1 MAKDVKFNIKLQV
14 DGKDVVVQAS
24 TNVKQLAND
33 LGLVHDRV
41 TAADKAFMKWTQS
54 VVAIGAVTNSIQQI
68 SDVLN
73 TLTED
78 SRTFGAAMKA
88 ANTMA
93 GKDAEG
99 FEQLKDQVAELSK
112 TIPMTRDAL
121 ANGLYQV
128 ISNGV
133 PEDNWISYLEASSRA
148 AVGGIADVGEVV
160 KVTSTVIKNYGLEW
174 SAAKDIQDKI
184 QLTAKNG
191 VTSFDQLAAALPSVT
206 GQAAQLGVSFTEM
219 LAVMSTL
226 TGVTGNTSEVATQLA
241 SVLTALT
248 KESSNSQKMAEEMGI
263 SFNAASIKAAG
274 GLRNYL
280 QELDRTVTAY
290 AQKSGQLKE
299 SIYSNLFGRA
309 EALRLVNGLTGEM
322 AAKFDENIAALDNSA
337 GTIDKAFE
345 TMSSTGSATT
355 QMLKNQFAAFT
366 DLIAGIVGGIQ
377 PYLNFT
383 SQMGMTILSVTSLT
397 KAIKGLNIAH
407 TLMIA
412 RTKAGGVAML
422 AFGLRANRAAAFS
435 RVFSAAL
442 KGAAFQATAAK
453 IAIRGLMIATGVT
466 LALVA
471 LTEALSLFNSEA
483 DKTDAVTEAMTEAED
498 AYKSKMAETQMAV
511 DDDIKKLQELIN
523 AKKDTTD
530 EVRNLNT
537 KYGELLGTY
546 QSGAEWLTTL
556 KNKSDDYC
564 QQLAIEAKT
573 DTIRR
578 KIFEKN
584 ADLMVIAEKKRRL
597 EDAGNAKRQ
606 MTVSNNGAE
615 SAEITVMTP
624 EYRGVVDEERKLTGE
639 LEKLQGQ
646 FDLASAAAEKH
657 RQQMQHT
664 KIETQE
670 TAKEVSYLAM
680 SYSELETAIEKQK
693 KKIGKYAGASDKAK
707 ADGID
712 VAAESR
718 KLQQMEARYKQLGKK
733 YHLGS
738 QSDSRKRQIVADPKT
753 LEQLRTNIELSKKKL
768 TGQDTDEQR
777 QLQQQIALW
786 QKKAD
791 AIDLAQKK
799 AALPAS
805 IESQD
810 DAQKTLDYL
819 NTARRLATTK
829 EQIADIDRQIAAV
842 ELKQAEMKRPADSE
856 RIATLQDIDKEL
868 NYQRALRK
876 TAAAENIAQI
886 DATINRLETLKSY
899 TEHAD
904 VISMDNKALQTYDQL
919 SIKLSYY
926 RDQLKTATEEERAQ
940 IQTQIIELEKLRNK
954 WDATLEAMKKPGPIG
969 TLKTIEDLD
978 NAISY
983 YGQLQKHQSA
993 DEIAATQQ
1001 VIQALETKKK
1011 AMQRPIELAGMQ
1023 KEIDEINALS
1033 GREFKV
1039 KIKGIGF
1046 DALTDKIRELKK
1058 ALNDI
1063 DNPPTENQRKQI
1075 EGMIA
1080 VYESWRKKSIS
1091 SFDTARNGW
1100 DGIKGIGNS
1109 IQSITDALEGNG
1121 NAWQKTVALIDA
1133 FIGLYDGIQAVIGI
1147 INLLSAASSAH
1158 AVTKGVEAGAETTE
1172 ATTREAATA
1181 ANIIAS
1187 TAQIAA
1193 NKLETASWAE
1203 LAAAITFAAHAYI
1216 PFAGTAIASGMI
1228 AAQQAA
1234 IIAAGIPKYEKG
1246 ALAFGPTLGIFGEYA
1261 GASHNPEVVAPLDKL
1276 RSMIEPSSGFSGEV
1290 EFVIKGRR
1298 LVGVLNKEDKINKR
1312 S

>member
-112 TIPMTRDAL
+112 SIPLARDEL

-133 PEDNWISYLEASSRA
+133 PEDNWIDYLRASSRA

-174 SAAKDIQDKI
+174 SAAQDIQDKI

-191 VTSFDQLAAALPSVT
+191 VTSFEQLAAALPSVT

-248 KESSNSQKMAEEMGI
+248 KESSKSQKMAEEMGI
-263 SFNAASIKAAG
+263 SFNAASIQAAG

-290 AQKSGQLKE
+290 AEKSGQLKE
-299 SIYSNLFGRA
+299 SIYSKLFGRA

-345 TMSSTGSATT
+345 TMSSTGAATT
-355 QMLKNQFAAFT
+355 QMLKNQFAAVT
-366 DLIAGIVGGIQ
+366 DLIAGILGGVQ
-377 PYLNFT
+377 PILNFT
-383 SQMGMTILSVTSLT
+383 AQMGMTLLSVTSLT

-407 TLMIA
+407 ALMIA

-422 AFGLRANRAAAFS
+422 AFGLRASRAAAFS

-442 KGAAFQATAAK
+442 KGVAYQATAAK
-453 IAIRGLMIATGVT
+453 IAIRGLMMATGVGALIAGVT
-466 LALVA
+466 FAVEKLTNAFEDASDAAGDTAEKIDRVADTAQQAQDAFANKQSEVYSSLMTKYTQLQTAWKALSTAHAKAQWIKDNKKAFEELGLNIHSAKDAEDTFVGNTDVVVESFKARAKAAARLAQ
-471 LTEALSLFNSEA
+471 LTEEYRIQMDLADEIARGDEQYRQENTVQAGEKVRREGEFYPAGHSSEKGMEYVNSGGHWVYTDKGAAQHNANIGQNPNMQSSRDALAASQERSQKIEGDIAAEARAATKGDPNKDKIIEGAKSYADLTHNIGVYKKQLEAADPANKQLIESLRQQIA
-483 DKTDAVTEAMTEAED
+483 EAEKAAQAAKDVANGWDLQNPDTLEEIDEAISRQQALRKKATAENLGNID
-498 AYKSKMAETQMAV
+498 AEIKRLQGLKAQM
-511 DDDIKKLQELIN
+511 ERN
-523 AKKDTTD
+523 AKVPTPIDQIQTYEQLD
-530 EVRNLNT
+530 EA
-537 KYGELLGTY
+537 LGIY
-546 QSGAEWLTTL
+546 NDRL
-556 KNKSDDYC
+556 KV
-564 QQLAIEAKT
+564 AT
-573 DTIRR
+573 
-578 KIFEKN
+578 
-584 ADLMVIAEKKRRL
+584 
-597 EDAGNAKRQ
+597 
-606 MTVSNNGAE
+606 
-615 SAEITVMTP
+615 
-624 EYRGVVDEERKLTGE
+624 DEER
-639 LEKLQGQ
+639 
-646 FDLASAAAEKH
+646 
-657 RQQMQHT
+657 
-664 KIETQE
+664 
-670 TAKEVSYLAM
+670 
-680 SYSELETAIEKQK
+680 
-693 KKIGKYAGASDKAK
+693 
-707 ADGID
+707 
-712 VAAESR
+712 
-718 KLQQMEARYKQLGKK
+718 
-733 YHLGS
+733 
-738 QSDSRKRQIVADPKT
+738 RQI
-753 LEQLRTNIELSKKKL
+753 
-768 TGQDTDEQR
+768 
-777 QLQQQIALW
+777 QLQ
-786 QKKAD
+786 
-791 AIDLAQKK
+791 
-799 AALPAS
+799 
-805 IESQD
+805 
-810 DAQKTLDYL
+810 
-819 NTARRLATTK
+819 
-829 EQIADIDRQIAAV
+829 
-842 ELKQAEMKRPADSE
+842 
-856 RIATLQDIDKEL
+856 
-868 NYQRALRK
+868 
-876 TAAAENIAQI
+876 
-886 DATINRLETLKSY
+886 IN
-899 TEHAD
+899 
-904 VISMDNKALQTYDQL
+904 
-919 SIKLSYY
+919 
-926 RDQLKTATEEERAQ
+926 
-940 IQTQIIELEKLRNK
+940 ELEKLRKK
-954 WDATLEAMKKPGPIG
+954 WDDTLADLKKPGPIG
-969 TLKTIEDLD
+969 TLNTIQELD
-978 NAISY
+978 DAISY
-983 YGQLQKHQSA
+983 YGNLQKRQSA
-993 DEIAATQQ
+993 DEIAATQR
-1001 VIQALETKKK
+1001 VIAALEKKR
-1011 AMQRPIELAGMQ
+1011 AALQRPIELQSMQ
-1023 KEIDEINALS
+1023 KEIDEVNALS

-1039 KIKGIGF
+1039 KIKGMGF
-1046 DALTDKIRELKK
+1046 DALTDKIRELQK

-1063 DNPPTENQRKQI
+1063 DNPPTESQRKQI

-1080 VYESWRKKSIS
+1080 VYEDWRRKSIS
-1091 SFDTARNGW
+1091 AFDTAKNGW

-1133 FIGLYDGIQAVIGI
+1133 FIGLYEGIQAVIGI

-1172 ATTREAATA
+1172 AATREASTA
-1181 ANIIAS
+1181 ANVAAS
-1187 TAQIAA
+1187 AAQIVA

-1203 LAAAITFAAHAYI
+1203 LAAAMTFAAHAYI
-1216 PFAGTAIASGMI
+1216 PFAGTAIAAGMI

-1246 ALAFGPTLGIFGEYA
+1246 ALAYGPTLGIFGEYA

-1298 LVGVLNKEDKINKR
+1298 LVGVLNKENKINKR

>member
-68 SDVLN
+68 SGVLN

-99 FEQLKDQVAELSK
+99 FAQLKDQVAELSK
-112 TIPMTRDAL
+112 SIPMARDEL

-133 PEDNWISYLEASSRA
+133 PEDNWIDYLRVSSRA

-174 SAAKDIQDKI
+174 SAAQDIQDKI

-191 VTSFDQLAAALPSVT
+191 VTSFEQLAAALPSVT

-248 KESSNSQKMAEEMGI
+248 KESSKSQKMAEEMGI
-263 SFNAASIKAAG
+263 SFNAASIQAAG

-299 SIYSNLFGRA
+299 SIYSKLFGRA

-345 TMSSTGSATT
+345 TMSSTGAATT
-355 QMLKNQFAAFT
+355 QMLKNQFAAVT

-383 SQMGMTILSVTSLT
+383 AQLGMTILSVTSLT

-407 TLMIA
+407 ALMIA

-422 AFGLRANRAAAFS
+422 AFGLRASRAAAFA

-442 KGAAFQATAAK
+442 KGVAYQATATK
-453 IAIRGLMIATGVT
+453 IAIRGLMMATGVG
-466 LALVA
+466 ALIAGVTFAVEKLTGAFEDASDAAEDTAEKIDRVA
-471 LTEALSLFNSEA
+471 DTAQQAQDAFANKQSEVYSSLMTKYAQLQTAWKALSTAHAKAQWIKDNKKAFEELGLKITNAKEA
-483 DKTDAVTEAMTEAED
+483 EDTFVGNTDAVVESFKARAKAAARLAQLTEEYRIQMDLADEIARGDEQYRQENTVQAGEPVRKEGEFYPAGHSAEKGMEYVNSGGHWVYTDKGAAQHNANIGKNPNLQSSRD
-498 AYKSKMAETQMAV
+498 ALAASQERSKKIEG
-511 DDDIKKLQELIN
+511 DIAADVKAATTKKN
-523 AKKDTTD
+523 PTTT
-530 EVRNLNT
+530 NTTNT
-537 KYGELLGTY
+537 KGDPNKDKIIE
-546 QSGAEWLTTL
+546 GA
-556 KNKSDDYC
+556 KSY
-564 QQLAIEAKT
+564 
-573 DTIRR
+573 
-578 KIFEKN
+578 
-584 ADLMVIAEKKRRL
+584 ADLTHNI
-597 EDAGNAKRQ
+597 
-606 MTVSNNGAE
+606 
-615 SAEITVMTP
+615 
-624 EYRGVVDEERKLTGE
+624 GVYK
-639 LEKLQGQ
+639 
-646 FDLASAAAEKH
+646 
-657 RQQMQHT
+657 
-664 KIETQE
+664 
-670 TAKEVSYLAM
+670 
-680 SYSELETAIEKQK
+680 
-693 KKIGKYAGASDKAK
+693 
-707 ADGID
+707 
-712 VAAESR
+712 
-718 KLQQMEARYKQLGKK
+718 KQLEA
-733 YHLGS
+733 
-738 QSDSRKRQIVADPKT
+738 ADPANK
-753 LEQLRTNIELSKKKL
+753 QLITSLR
-768 TGQDTDEQR
+768 
-777 QLQQQIALW
+777 QQIAEAEEAA
-786 QKKAD
+786 QAAK
-791 AIDLAQKK
+791 DLANGWDLQN
-799 AALPAS
+799 P
-805 IESQD
+805 D
-810 DAQKTLDYL
+810 TL
-819 NTARRLATTK
+819 
-829 EQIADIDRQIAAV
+829 EEIDEAISRQ
-842 ELKQAEMKRPADSE
+842 Q
-856 RIATLQDIDKEL
+856 
-868 NYQRALRK
+868 ALRK
-876 TAAAENIAQI
+876 KANAENLQGI
-886 DATINRLETLKSY
+886 DAEIKRLQGLKAQMERNAKVPTPIEQIHTY
-899 TEHAD
+899 EQLD
-904 VISMDNKALQTYDQL
+904 EALAIYND
-919 SIKLSYY
+919 
-926 RDQLKTATEEERAQ
+926 RLKVATEEERAQ
-940 IQTQIIELEKLRNK
+940 IQTQIIELERLRKK

-1001 VIQALETKKK
+1001 VIQALEAKKK

-1039 KIKGIGF
+1039 KIKGMGF

-1080 VYESWRKKSIS
+1080 TYEEWRRKSIS
-1091 SFDTARNGW
+1091 AFDTARNGW

-1121 NAWQKTVALIDA
+1121 NAWQKTVALVDA
-1133 FIGLYDGIQAVIGI
+1133 FIGLYEGIQAVIGI

-1172 ATTREAATA
+1172 AATREAATA
-1181 ANIIAS
+1181 ANVAAS
-1187 TAQIAA
+1187 VAQIAA

-1203 LAAAITFAAHAYI
+1203 LAAAMTFAAHAYI

-1228 AAQQAA
+1228 AAQQAM

-1298 LVGVLNKEDKINKR
+1298 LVGVLNKENKINKR
-1312 S
+1312 T

>member
-68 SDVLN
+68 SGVLN

-99 FEQLKDQVAELSK
+99 FAQLKDQVAELSK
-112 TIPMTRDAL
+112 SIPMARDEL

-133 PEDNWISYLEASSRA
+133 PEDNWIDYLRASSRA

-174 SAAKDIQDKI
+174 SAAQDIQDKI

-191 VTSFDQLAAALPSVT
+191 VTSFEQLAAALPSVT

-248 KESSNSQKMAEEMGI
+248 KESSKSQKMAEEMGI
-263 SFNAASIKAAG
+263 EFNAASIKAAG

-299 SIYSNLFGRA
+299 SIYSKLFGRA

-322 AAKFDENIAALDNSA
+322 AAKFDENITALDNSA

-345 TMSSTGSATT
+345 TMSSTGAATT
-355 QMLKNQFAAFT
+355 QMLKNQFAAVT

-383 SQMGMTILSVTSLT
+383 AQLGMTILSVTSLT

-407 TLMIA
+407 ALMIA

-422 AFGLRANRAAAFS
+422 AFGLRASRAAAFS

-442 KGAAFQATAAK
+442 KGVAFQATAAK
-453 IAIRGLMIATGVT
+453 IAIRGLMMATGVGVLIAGVT
-466 LALVA
+466 FAVEKLTGAFEDASDAAEDTTEKIDRVA
-471 LTEALSLFNSEA
+471 DTAQQAQDAFANKQSEVYSSLMTKYTQLQTAWKALSTAHAKAQWIKDNKKAFEELGLKITNAKDAEDTFVGN
-483 DKTDAVTEAMTEAED
+483 TDAVVESFKARAKAAARLAQLTEEYRIQMDLADEIARGDEQYRQENTVQAGEKVRREGEFYPAGHSAEKGMEYVNSGGHWVYTDKGAAQHNANIGKNPNMQSSRD
-498 AYKSKMAETQMAV
+498 ALAASQERSRKIES
-511 DDDIKKLQELIN
+511 DIAAD
-523 AKKDTTD
+523 AKAATAKVKPTPTRTT
-530 EVRNLNT
+530 NTTNT
-537 KYGELLGTY
+537 KGDPNNDKIIE
-546 QSGAEWLTTL
+546 GA
-556 KNKSDDYC
+556 KSY
-564 QQLAIEAKT
+564 
-573 DTIRR
+573 
-578 KIFEKN
+578 
-584 ADLMVIAEKKRRL
+584 ADLTHNI
-597 EDAGNAKRQ
+597 
-606 MTVSNNGAE
+606 
-615 SAEITVMTP
+615 
-624 EYRGVVDEERKLTGE
+624 GVYK
-639 LEKLQGQ
+639 
-646 FDLASAAAEKH
+646 
-657 RQQMQHT
+657 
-664 KIETQE
+664 
-670 TAKEVSYLAM
+670 
-680 SYSELETAIEKQK
+680 
-693 KKIGKYAGASDKAK
+693 
-707 ADGID
+707 
-712 VAAESR
+712 
-718 KLQQMEARYKQLGKK
+718 KQLEA
-733 YHLGS
+733 
-738 QSDSRKRQIVADPKT
+738 ADPANK
-753 LEQLRTNIELSKKKL
+753 QLITSLR
-768 TGQDTDEQR
+768 
-777 QLQQQIALW
+777 QQIAEAEEAA
-786 QKKAD
+786 QAAK
-791 AIDLAQKK
+791 DLANGWDLQN
-799 AALPAS
+799 P
-805 IESQD
+805 D
-810 DAQKTLDYL
+810 TL
-819 NTARRLATTK
+819 
-829 EQIADIDRQIAAV
+829 EEIDEAISRQ
-842 ELKQAEMKRPADSE
+842 Q
-856 RIATLQDIDKEL
+856 
-868 NYQRALRK
+868 ALRK
-876 TAAAENIAQI
+876 KASAENLQGI
-886 DATINRLETLKSY
+886 DAEIKRLQGLKAQMERNAKVPTPIEQIHTY
-899 TEHAD
+899 EQLD
-904 VISMDNKALQTYDQL
+904 EALAIYND
-919 SIKLSYY
+919 
-926 RDQLKTATEEERAQ
+926 RLKVATEEERAQ
-940 IQTQIIELEKLRNK
+940 IQTQIIELEKLRKK

-1001 VIQALETKKK
+1001 VIQALEAKKK

-1039 KIKGIGF
+1039 KIKGMGF
-1046 DALTDKIRELKK
+1046 DALTDKIRELQK

-1080 VYESWRKKSIS
+1080 TYEEWRRKSIS
-1091 SFDTARNGW
+1091 AFDTARNGW

-1121 NAWQKTVALIDA
+1121 NAWQKTVALVDA
-1133 FIGLYDGIQAVIGI
+1133 FIGLYEGIQAVIV
-1147 INLLSAASSAH
+1147 S
-1158 AVTKGVEAGAETTE
+1158 
-1172 ATTREAATA
+1172 
-1181 ANIIAS
+1181 
-1187 TAQIAA
+1187 
-1193 NKLETASWAE
+1193 
-1203 LAAAITFAAHAYI
+1203 
-1216 PFAGTAIASGMI
+1216 P
-1228 AAQQAA
+1228 
-1234 IIAAGIPKYEKG
+1234 
-1246 ALAFGPTLGIFGEYA
+1246 
-1261 GASHNPEVVAPLDKL
+1261 
-1276 RSMIEPSSGFSGEV
+1276 
-1290 EFVIKGRR
+1290 RR
-1298 LVGVLNKEDKINKR
+1298 DQR
-1312 S
+1312 C

>member
-68 SDVLN
+68 SGVLN

-112 TIPMTRDAL
+112 SIPMARDKL

-133 PEDNWISYLEASSRA
+133 PEDNWIDYLRASSRA

-174 SAAKDIQDKI
+174 SAAQDIQDKI

-191 VTSFDQLAAALPSVT
+191 VTSFEQLAAALPSVT

-248 KESSNSQKMAEEMGI
+248 KESSKSQKMAEEMGI
-263 SFNAASIKAAG
+263 EFNAASIKAAG

-299 SIYSNLFGRA
+299 SIYSKLFGRA

-345 TMSSTGSATT
+345 TMSSTGAATT
-355 QMLKNQFAAFT
+355 QMLKNQFAAVT

-383 SQMGMTILSVTSLT
+383 AQLGMTILSVTSLT

-407 TLMIA
+407 ALMIA
-412 RTKAGGVAML
+412 CTKAGGVAML
-422 AFGLRANRAAAFS
+422 AFGLRASRAAAFS

-442 KGAAFQATAAK
+442 KGVAFQATATK
-453 IAIRGLMIATGVT
+453 IAIRGLMMATGVGVLIAGVT
-466 LALVA
+466 FAVEKLTGAFEDASDAAEDTTEKIDRVA
-471 LTEALSLFNSEA
+471 DTAQQAQDAFANKQSEVYSSLMTKYTQLQTAWKALSTAHAKAQWIKDNKKAFEELGLKITNAKDAEDTFVGN
-483 DKTDAVTEAMTEAED
+483 TDAVVESFKARAKAAARLAQLTEEYRIQMDLADEIARGDEQYRQENTVQAGEKVRREGEFYPAGHSAEKGMEYVNSGGHWVYTDKGAAQHNANIGKNPNMQSSRD
-498 AYKSKMAETQMAV
+498 ALAASQERSRKIES
-511 DDDIKKLQELIN
+511 DIAAD
-523 AKKDTTD
+523 AKAATAKVKPTPTRTT
-530 EVRNLNT
+530 NTTNT
-537 KYGELLGTY
+537 KGDPNNDKIIE
-546 QSGAEWLTTL
+546 GAKSYVDLTH
-556 KNKSDDYC
+556 N
-564 QQLAIEAKT
+564 I
-573 DTIRR
+573 
-578 KIFEKN
+578 
-584 ADLMVIAEKKRRL
+584 
-597 EDAGNAKRQ
+597 
-606 MTVSNNGAE
+606 
-615 SAEITVMTP
+615 
-624 EYRGVVDEERKLTGE
+624 GVYK
-639 LEKLQGQ
+639 
-646 FDLASAAAEKH
+646 
-657 RQQMQHT
+657 
-664 KIETQE
+664 
-670 TAKEVSYLAM
+670 
-680 SYSELETAIEKQK
+680 
-693 KKIGKYAGASDKAK
+693 
-707 ADGID
+707 
-712 VAAESR
+712 
-718 KLQQMEARYKQLGKK
+718 KQLEA
-733 YHLGS
+733 
-738 QSDSRKRQIVADPKT
+738 ADPANK
-753 LEQLRTNIELSKKKL
+753 QLITSLR
-768 TGQDTDEQR
+768 
-777 QLQQQIALW
+777 QQIAEAEEAA
-786 QKKAD
+786 QAAK
-791 AIDLAQKK
+791 DLANGWDLQN
-799 AALPAS
+799 P
-805 IESQD
+805 D
-810 DAQKTLDYL
+810 TL
-819 NTARRLATTK
+819 
-829 EQIADIDRQIAAV
+829 EEIDEAISRQ
-842 ELKQAEMKRPADSE
+842 Q
-856 RIATLQDIDKEL
+856 
-868 NYQRALRK
+868 ALRK
-876 TAAAENIAQI
+876 KASAENLQGI
-886 DATINRLETLKSY
+886 DAEIKRLQGLKAQMERNAKVPTPIEQIHTY
-899 TEHAD
+899 EQLD
-904 VISMDNKALQTYDQL
+904 EALAIYND
-919 SIKLSYY
+919 
-926 RDQLKTATEEERAQ
+926 RLKVATEEERAQ
-940 IQTQIIELEKLRNK
+940 IQTQIIELEKLRKK

-1001 VIQALETKKK
+1001 VIQALEAKKK

-1039 KIKGIGF
+1039 KIKGMGF

-1080 VYESWRKKSIS
+1080 TYEEWRRKSIS
-1091 SFDTARNGW
+1091 AFDTARNGW

-1121 NAWQKTVALIDA
+1121 NAWQKTVALVDA
-1133 FIGLYDGIQAVIGI
+1133 FIGLYEGIQAVIGI

-1172 ATTREAATA
+1172 AATREAATA
-1181 ANIIAS
+1181 ANVAAS
-1187 TAQIAA
+1187 VAQIAA

-1203 LAAAITFAAHAYI
+1203 LAAAMTFAAHAYI
-1216 PFAGTAIASGMI
+1216 PFAGTAIAAGMI
-1228 AAQQAA
+1228 ATQQAL
-1234 IIAAGIPKYEKG
+1234 ILAAGIPKYEKG

-1276 RSMIEPSSGFSGEV
+1276 RSMIEPSEGGISGDV
-1290 EFVIKGRR
+1290 RFVIDGDK
-1298 LVGVLNKEDKINKR
+1298 LVGILKRRNNQSKR

>member
-68 SDVLN
+68 SGVLN
-73 TLTED
+73 TVTED

-99 FEQLKDQVAELSK
+99 FAQLKDQVAELSK
-112 TIPMTRDAL
+112 SIPMARDEL

-133 PEDNWISYLEASSRA
+133 PEDNWIDYLRASSRA

-174 SAAKDIQDKI
+174 SAAQDIQDKI

-191 VTSFDQLAAALPSVT
+191 VTSFEQLAAALPSVT

-248 KESSNSQKMAEEMGI
+248 KESSKSQKMAEEMGI
-263 SFNAASIKAAG
+263 EFNAASIKAAG

-299 SIYSNLFGRA
+299 SIYSKLFGRA

-345 TMSSTGSATT
+345 TMSSTGAATT
-355 QMLKNQFAAFT
+355 QMLKNQFAAIT
-366 DLIAGIVGGIQ
+366 DVIAGFVGGVQ
-377 PYLNFT
+377 PILNFT
-383 SQMGMTILSVTSLT
+383 AQMGMTILSVTSLT
-397 KAIKGLNIAH
+397 KAFKGLNLQAVILA
-407 TLMIA
+407 I

-422 AFGLRANRAAAFS
+422 AFGLRASRAAAFS

-442 KGAAFQATAAK
+442 KGVAFQATATK
-453 IAIRGLMIATGVT
+453 IAIRGLMMATGVGVLIAGVT
-466 LALVA
+466 FAVEKLTGAFEDASDAAEDTTEKIDRVA
-471 LTEALSLFNSEA
+471 DTAQQAQDAFANKQSEVYSSLMTKYTQLQTAWKALSTAHAKAQWIKDNKKAFEELGLKITNAKDAEDTFVGN
-483 DKTDAVTEAMTEAED
+483 TDAVVESFKARAKAAARLAQLTEEYRIQMDLADEIARGDEQYRQENTVQAGEKVRREGEFYPAGHSAEKGMEYVNSGGHWVYTDKGAAQHNANIGKNPNMQSSRD
-498 AYKSKMAETQMAV
+498 ALAASQERSRKIES
-511 DDDIKKLQELIN
+511 DIAAD
-523 AKKDTTD
+523 AKAATAKVKPTPTRTT
-530 EVRNLNT
+530 NTTNT
-537 KYGELLGTY
+537 KGDPNNDKIIE
-546 QSGAEWLTTL
+546 GA
-556 KNKSDDYC
+556 KSY
-564 QQLAIEAKT
+564 
-573 DTIRR
+573 
-578 KIFEKN
+578 
-584 ADLMVIAEKKRRL
+584 ADLTHNI
-597 EDAGNAKRQ
+597 
-606 MTVSNNGAE
+606 
-615 SAEITVMTP
+615 
-624 EYRGVVDEERKLTGE
+624 GVYK
-639 LEKLQGQ
+639 
-646 FDLASAAAEKH
+646 
-657 RQQMQHT
+657 
-664 KIETQE
+664 
-670 TAKEVSYLAM
+670 
-680 SYSELETAIEKQK
+680 
-693 KKIGKYAGASDKAK
+693 
-707 ADGID
+707 
-712 VAAESR
+712 
-718 KLQQMEARYKQLGKK
+718 KQLEA
-733 YHLGS
+733 
-738 QSDSRKRQIVADPKT
+738 ADPANK
-753 LEQLRTNIELSKKKL
+753 QLITSLR
-768 TGQDTDEQR
+768 
-777 QLQQQIALW
+777 QQIAEAEEAA
-786 QKKAD
+786 QAAK
-791 AIDLAQKK
+791 DLANGWDLQN
-799 AALPAS
+799 P
-805 IESQD
+805 D
-810 DAQKTLDYL
+810 TL
-819 NTARRLATTK
+819 
-829 EQIADIDRQIAAV
+829 EEIDEAISRQ
-842 ELKQAEMKRPADSE
+842 Q
-856 RIATLQDIDKEL
+856 
-868 NYQRALRK
+868 ALRK
-876 TAAAENIAQI
+876 KASAENLQGI
-886 DATINRLETLKSY
+886 DAEIKRLQGLKAQMERNAKVPTPIEQIHTY
-899 TEHAD
+899 EQLD
-904 VISMDNKALQTYDQL
+904 EALAIYND
-919 SIKLSYY
+919 
-926 RDQLKTATEEERAQ
+926 RLKVATEEERDQ
-940 IQTQIIELEKLRNK
+940 IQTQIIELEKLRKK

-1001 VIQALETKKK
+1001 VIQALEAKKK

-1039 KIKGIGF
+1039 KIKGMGF
-1046 DALTDKIRELKK
+1046 DALTDKIRELQK

-1080 VYESWRKKSIS
+1080 TYEEWRRKSIS
-1091 SFDTARNGW
+1091 AFDTARNGW

-1121 NAWQKTVALIDA
+1121 NAWQKTVALVDA
-1133 FIGLYDGIQAVIGI
+1133 FIGLYEGIQAVIGI

-1172 ATTREAATA
+1172 AATREAATA
-1181 ANIIAS
+1181 ANVAAS
-1187 TAQIAA
+1187 VAQIAA

-1203 LAAAITFAAHAYI
+1203 LAASMTFAAHAYI
-1216 PFAGTAIASGMI
+1216 PFAGTAIAAGMI
-1228 AAQQAA
+1228 ATQQAL
-1234 IIAAGIPKYEKG
+1234 ILAAGIPKYEKG

-1276 RSMIEPSSGFSGEV
+1276 RSMIEPSEGGISGDV
-1290 EFVIKGRR
+1290 RFVIDGDK
-1298 LVGVLNKEDKINKR
+1298 LVGILKRRNNQSKR

>member
-68 SDVLN
+68 SGVLN

-99 FEQLKDQVAELSK
+99 FAQLKDQVAELSK
-112 TIPMTRDAL
+112 SIPMARDEL

-133 PEDNWISYLEASSRA
+133 PEDNWIDYLRASSRA

-174 SAAKDIQDKI
+174 SAAQDIQDKI

-191 VTSFDQLAAALPSVT
+191 VTSFEQLAAALPSVT

-248 KESSNSQKMAEEMGI
+248 KESSKSQKMAEEMGI
-263 SFNAASIKAAG
+263 SFNAASIQAAG

-299 SIYSNLFGRA
+299 SIYSKLFGRA

-345 TMSSTGSATT
+345 TMSSTGAATT
-355 QMLKNQFAAFT
+355 QMLKNQFAAVT

-383 SQMGMTILSVTSLT
+383 AQLGMTILSVTSLT

-407 TLMIA
+407 ALMIA

-422 AFGLRANRAAAFS
+422 AFGLRASRAAAFA

-442 KGAAFQATAAK
+442 KGVAYQATATK
-453 IAIRGLMIATGVT
+453 IAIRGLMMATGVG
-466 LALVA
+466 ALIAGVTFAVEKLTGAFEDASDAAEDTAEKIDRVA
-471 LTEALSLFNSEA
+471 DTAQQAQDAFANKQSEVYSSLMTKYTQLQTAWKALSTAHAKAQWIKDNKKAFEELGLKIHSAKDAEDTFVGN
-483 DKTDAVTEAMTEAED
+483 TDAVVESFKARAKAAARLAQLTEEYRIQMDLADEIARGDEQYRQENTVQAGEPVRKEGEFYPAGHSAEKGMEYVNSGGHWVYTDKGAAQHNANIGKNPNLQSSRDALAASQERSKKIEA
-498 AYKSKMAETQMAV
+498 
-511 DDDIKKLQELIN
+511 DIAADVK
-523 AKKDTTD
+523 AATTK
-530 EVRNLNT
+530 VKPTPTNTTNT
-537 KYGELLGTY
+537 KGDPNKDKIIE
-546 QSGAEWLTTL
+546 GA
-556 KNKSDDYC
+556 KSY
-564 QQLAIEAKT
+564 
-573 DTIRR
+573 
-578 KIFEKN
+578 
-584 ADLMVIAEKKRRL
+584 ADLTHNI
-597 EDAGNAKRQ
+597 
-606 MTVSNNGAE
+606 
-615 SAEITVMTP
+615 
-624 EYRGVVDEERKLTGE
+624 GVYK
-639 LEKLQGQ
+639 
-646 FDLASAAAEKH
+646 
-657 RQQMQHT
+657 
-664 KIETQE
+664 
-670 TAKEVSYLAM
+670 
-680 SYSELETAIEKQK
+680 
-693 KKIGKYAGASDKAK
+693 
-707 ADGID
+707 
-712 VAAESR
+712 
-718 KLQQMEARYKQLGKK
+718 KQLEA
-733 YHLGS
+733 
-738 QSDSRKRQIVADPKT
+738 ADPANK
-753 LEQLRTNIELSKKKL
+753 QLITSLR
-768 TGQDTDEQR
+768 
-777 QLQQQIALW
+777 QQIAEAEEAA
-786 QKKAD
+786 QAAK
-791 AIDLAQKK
+791 DLANGWDLQN
-799 AALPAS
+799 P
-805 IESQD
+805 D
-810 DAQKTLDYL
+810 TL
-819 NTARRLATTK
+819 
-829 EQIADIDRQIAAV
+829 EEIDEAISRQ
-842 ELKQAEMKRPADSE
+842 Q
-856 RIATLQDIDKEL
+856 
-868 NYQRALRK
+868 ALRK
-876 TAAAENIAQI
+876 KANAENLQGI
-886 DATINRLETLKSY
+886 DAEIKRLQGLKAQMERNAKVPTPIEQIHTY
-899 TEHAD
+899 EQLD
-904 VISMDNKALQTYDQL
+904 EALAIYND
-919 SIKLSYY
+919 
-926 RDQLKTATEEERAQ
+926 RLKVATEEERAQ
-940 IQTQIIELEKLRNK
+940 IQTQIIELERLRKK

-978 NAISY
+978 DAISY

-1001 VIQALETKKK
+1001 VIQALEAKKK

-1039 KIKGIGF
+1039 KIKGMGF

-1080 VYESWRKKSIS
+1080 TYEEWRRKSIS
-1091 SFDTARNGW
+1091 AFDTARNGW

-1121 NAWQKTVALIDA
+1121 NAWQKTVALVDA
-1133 FIGLYDGIQAVIGI
+1133 FIGLYEGIQAVIGI

-1172 ATTREAATA
+1172 AATREAATA
-1181 ANIIAS
+1181 ANVAAS
-1187 TAQIAA
+1187 VAQIAA

-1203 LAAAITFAAHAYI
+1203 LAAAMTFAAHAYI
-1216 PFAGTAIASGMI
+1216 PFAGTAIAAGMI
-1228 AAQQAA
+1228 ATQQAM
-1234 IIAAGIPKYEKG
+1234 ILAAGIPKYEKG

-1276 RSMIEPSSGFSGEV
+1276 RSMIEPSEGGISGDV
-1290 EFVIKGRR
+1290 RFVIDGDK
-1298 LVGVLNKEDKINKR
+1298 LVGILKRRNNQSKR

>member
-68 SDVLN
+68 SGVLD

-99 FEQLKDQVAELSK
+99 FAQLKDQVAELSK
-112 TIPMTRDAL
+112 SIPMARDEL

-133 PEDNWISYLEASSRA
+133 PEDNWIDYLRASSRA

-174 SAAKDIQDKI
+174 SAAQDIQDKI

-191 VTSFDQLAAALPSVT
+191 VTSFEQLAAALPSVT

-248 KESSNSQKMAEEMGI
+248 KESSKSQKMAEEMGI
-263 SFNAASIKAAG
+263 EFNAASIKAAG

-299 SIYSNLFGRA
+299 SIYSKLFGRA

-345 TMSSTGSATT
+345 TMSSTGAATT
-355 QMLKNQFAAFT
+355 QMLKNQFAAVT
-366 DLIAGIVGGIQ
+366 DVIAGFVGGVQ
-377 PYLNFT
+377 PILNFT
-383 SQMGMTILSVTSLT
+383 AQMGMTLLSVTSLT
-397 KAIKGLNIAH
+397 KAFKGLNLQAVILA
-407 TLMIA
+407 I

-422 AFGLRANRAAAFS
+422 AFGLRASRAAAFS

-442 KGAAFQATAAK
+442 KGVAFQATAAK
-453 IAIRGLMIATGVT
+453 IAIRGLMMATGVGALIAGVTFAVEKLTGAFEDASDAAEDTTEKIDRVADTAQQAQDAFANKQSEVYSSLMTKYTQLQTAWKALSTAHAKAQWIKDNKKAFEELGLKITNAKDAEDTFVGNTDAVVESFKARAKAAARLAQLTEEYRIQMDLADEIARGDEQYRQENTVQAGEKVRREGEFYPAGHSAEKGMEYVNSGGHWVYTDKGAAQHNANIGKNPNLQSSRDALAASQERSKKIEGDIAADAKAATTKVKPTPTNTTNTKGDPNKDKIIEGAKSYADLTHNIGVYKKQLEAADPANKQLITSLRQQIAEAEEAAQAAKDLASGWDLQNPDT
-466 LALVA
+466 LEEIDEAISRQQALRKKASAENLQGIDAEIKRLQGLKAQMERNAKVPTPIEQIHTYEQ
-471 LTEALSLFNSEA
+471 LDEALSIYN
-483 DKTDAVTEAMTEAED
+483 D
-498 AYKSKMAETQMAV
+498 
-511 DDDIKKLQELIN
+511 
-523 AKKDTTD
+523 
-530 EVRNLNT
+530 R
-537 KYGELLGTY
+537 
-546 QSGAEWLTTL
+546 L
-556 KNKSDDYC
+556 K
-564 QQLAIEAKT
+564 
-573 DTIRR
+573 
-578 KIFEKN
+578 
-584 ADLMVIAEKKRRL
+584 V
-597 EDAGNAKRQ
+597 
-606 MTVSNNGAE
+606 
-615 SAEITVMTP
+615 
-624 EYRGVVDEERKLTGE
+624 
-639 LEKLQGQ
+639 
-646 FDLASAAAEKH
+646 
-657 RQQMQHT
+657 
-664 KIETQE
+664 
-670 TAKEVSYLAM
+670 
-680 SYSELETAIEKQK
+680 
-693 KKIGKYAGASDKAK
+693 
-707 ADGID
+707 
-712 VAAESR
+712 
-718 KLQQMEARYKQLGKK
+718 
-733 YHLGS
+733 
-738 QSDSRKRQIVADPKT
+738 
-753 LEQLRTNIELSKKKL
+753 
-768 TGQDTDEQR
+768 
-777 QLQQQIALW
+777 
-786 QKKAD
+786 
-791 AIDLAQKK
+791 
-799 AALPAS
+799 
-805 IESQD
+805 
-810 DAQKTLDYL
+810 
-819 NTARRLATTK
+819 
-829 EQIADIDRQIAAV
+829 
-842 ELKQAEMKRPADSE
+842 
-856 RIATLQDIDKEL
+856 
-868 NYQRALRK
+868 
-876 TAAAENIAQI
+876 
-886 DATINRLETLKSY
+886 
-899 TEHAD
+899 
-904 VISMDNKALQTYDQL
+904 
-919 SIKLSYY
+919 
-926 RDQLKTATEEERAQ
+926 ATEEERAQ
-940 IQTQIIELEKLRNK
+940 IQTQINELEKLRKK
-954 WDATLEAMKKPGPIG
+954 WDATLAAMKKPGPIG

-978 NAISY
+978 DAISY
-983 YGQLQKHQSA
+983 YSQLQKRQSA
-993 DEIAATQQ
+993 DEIAATQRTID
-1001 VIQALETKKK
+1001 VLEAKKK
-1011 AMQRPIELAGMQ
+1011 ALQRPIELAGMQ

-1039 KIKGIGF
+1039 KIKGMGF
-1046 DALTDKIRELKK
+1046 DALTDKIRELQK

-1080 VYESWRKKSIS
+1080 TYEEWRRKSIS
-1091 SFDTARNGW
+1091 AFDTARNGW

-1121 NAWQKTVALIDA
+1121 NAWQKTVALVDA
-1133 FIGLYDGIQAVIGI
+1133 FIGLYEGIQAVIGI

-1172 ATTREAATA
+1172 AATREAATA
-1181 ANIIAS
+1181 ANVVAS
-1187 TAQIAA
+1187 VAQIAA

-1203 LAAAITFAAHAYI
+1203 LAAAMTFAAHAYI
-1216 PFAGTAIASGMI
+1216 PFAGTAIAAGMI
-1228 AAQQAA
+1228 ATQQAM
-1234 IIAAGIPKYEKG
+1234 ILAAGIPKYEKG

-1276 RSMIEPSSGFSGEV
+1276 RSMIEPSEEGISGDV
-1290 EFVIKGRR
+1290 RFVIDGDK
-1298 LVGVLNKEDKINKR
+1298 LVGILKRRNNQSKR

>member
-68 SDVLN
+68 SGVLN

-99 FEQLKDQVAELSK
+99 FAQLKDQVAELSK
-112 TIPMTRDAL
+112 SIPMARDEL

-133 PEDNWISYLEASSRA
+133 PEDNWIDYLRASSRA

-174 SAAKDIQDKI
+174 SAAQDIQDKI

-191 VTSFDQLAAALPSVT
+191 VTSFEQLAAALPSVT

-248 KESSNSQKMAEEMGI
+248 KESSKSQKMAEEMGI
-263 SFNAASIKAAG
+263 SFNAASIQAAG

-299 SIYSNLFGRA
+299 SIYSKLFGRA

-345 TMSSTGSATT
+345 TMSSTGAATT
-355 QMLKNQFAAFT
+355 QMLKNQFAAVT

-383 SQMGMTILSVTSLT
+383 AQLGMTILSVTSLT

-407 TLMIA
+407 ALMIA

-422 AFGLRANRAAAFS
+422 AFGLRASRAAAFA

-442 KGAAFQATAAK
+442 KGVAYQATATK
-453 IAIRGLMIATGVT
+453 IAIRGLMMATGVG
-466 LALVA
+466 ALIAGVTFAVEKLTGAFEDASDAAEDTAEKIDRVA
-471 LTEALSLFNSEA
+471 DTAQQAQDAFANKQSEVYSSLMTKYTQLQTAWKALSTAHAKVQWIKDNKKAFEELGLKITNAKDAEDTFVGN
-483 DKTDAVTEAMTEAED
+483 TDAVVESFKARAKAAARLAQLTEEYRIQMDLADEIARGDEQYRQENTVQAGEPVRKEGEFYPAGHSAEKGMEYVNSGGHWVYTDKGAAQHNANIGQNPNMQSSRD
-498 AYKSKMAETQMAV
+498 ALAASQERSRKIEG
-511 DDDIKKLQELIN
+511 DIAAD
-523 AKKDTTD
+523 AKAATAKVKPTPTKTT
-530 EVRNLNT
+530 NT
-537 KYGELLGTY
+537 KGDPNKDKIIE
-546 QSGAEWLTTL
+546 GA
-556 KNKSDDYC
+556 KSY
-564 QQLAIEAKT
+564 
-573 DTIRR
+573 
-578 KIFEKN
+578 
-584 ADLMVIAEKKRRL
+584 ADLTHNI
-597 EDAGNAKRQ
+597 
-606 MTVSNNGAE
+606 
-615 SAEITVMTP
+615 
-624 EYRGVVDEERKLTGE
+624 GVYK
-639 LEKLQGQ
+639 
-646 FDLASAAAEKH
+646 
-657 RQQMQHT
+657 
-664 KIETQE
+664 
-670 TAKEVSYLAM
+670 
-680 SYSELETAIEKQK
+680 
-693 KKIGKYAGASDKAK
+693 
-707 ADGID
+707 
-712 VAAESR
+712 
-718 KLQQMEARYKQLGKK
+718 KQLEA
-733 YHLGS
+733 
-738 QSDSRKRQIVADPKT
+738 ADPANK
-753 LEQLRTNIELSKKKL
+753 QLITSLR
-768 TGQDTDEQR
+768 
-777 QLQQQIALW
+777 QQIAEAEEAA
-786 QKKAD
+786 QAAK
-791 AIDLAQKK
+791 DLANGWDLQN
-799 AALPAS
+799 P
-805 IESQD
+805 D
-810 DAQKTLDYL
+810 TL
-819 NTARRLATTK
+819 
-829 EQIADIDRQIAAV
+829 EEIDEAISRQ
-842 ELKQAEMKRPADSE
+842 Q
-856 RIATLQDIDKEL
+856 
-868 NYQRALRK
+868 ALRK
-876 TAAAENIAQI
+876 KASAENLQGI
-886 DATINRLETLKSY
+886 DAEIKRLQGLKAQMERNAKVPTPIEQIHTY
-899 TEHAD
+899 EQLD
-904 VISMDNKALQTYDQL
+904 EALAIYND
-919 SIKLSYY
+919 
-926 RDQLKTATEEERAQ
+926 RLKVATEEERAQ
-940 IQTQIIELEKLRNK
+940 IQTQIIELEKLRKK

-978 NAISY
+978 DAISY

-1001 VIQALETKKK
+1001 VIQALEAKKK

-1039 KIKGIGF
+1039 KIKGMGF

-1080 VYESWRKKSIS
+1080 TYEEWRRKSIS
-1091 SFDTARNGW
+1091 AFDTARNGW

-1121 NAWQKTVALIDA
+1121 NAWQKTVALVDA
-1133 FIGLYDGIQAVIGI
+1133 FIGLYEGIQAVIGI

-1172 ATTREAATA
+1172 AATREAATA
-1181 ANIIAS
+1181 ANVAAS
-1187 TAQIAA
+1187 VAQIAA

-1203 LAAAITFAAHAYI
+1203 LAAAMTFAAHAYI

-1298 LVGVLNKEDKINKR
+1298 LVGVLNKENKINKR

>member
-68 SDVLN
+68 SGVLN

-99 FEQLKDQVAELSK
+99 FAQLKDQVAELSK
-112 TIPMTRDAL
+112 SIPMARDEL

-133 PEDNWISYLEASSRA
+133 PEDNWIDYLRVSSRA

-174 SAAKDIQDKI
+174 SAAQDIQDKI

-191 VTSFDQLAAALPSVT
+191 VTSFEQLAAALPSVT

-248 KESSNSQKMAEEMGI
+248 KESSKSQKMAEEMGI
-263 SFNAASIKAAG
+263 SFNAASIQAAG

-299 SIYSNLFGRA
+299 SIYSKLFGRA

-345 TMSSTGSATT
+345 TMSSTGAATT
-355 QMLKNQFAAFT
+355 QMLKNQFAAVT

-383 SQMGMTILSVTSLT
+383 AQLGMTILSVTSLT

-407 TLMIA
+407 ALMIA

-422 AFGLRANRAAAFS
+422 AFGLRASRAAAFA

-442 KGAAFQATAAK
+442 KGVAYQATATK
-453 IAIRGLMIATGVT
+453 IAIRGLMMATGVG
-466 LALVA
+466 ALIAGVTFAVEKLTGAFEDASDAAEDTAEKIDRVA
-471 LTEALSLFNSEA
+471 DTAQQAQDAFANKQSEVYSSLMTKYAQLQTAWKALSTAHAKAQWIKDNKKAFEELGLKITNAKEA
-483 DKTDAVTEAMTEAED
+483 EDTFVGNTDAVVESFKARAKAAARLAQLTEEYRIQMDLADEIARGDEQYRQENTVQAGEPVRKEGEFYPAGHSAEKGMEYVNSGGHWVYTDKGAAQHNANIGKNPNMQSSRD
-498 AYKSKMAETQMAV
+498 ALAASQERSRKIES
-511 DDDIKKLQELIN
+511 DIAAD
-523 AKKDTTD
+523 AKAATAKVKPTPTKTT
-530 EVRNLNT
+530 NTTNT
-537 KYGELLGTY
+537 KGDPNNDKIIE
-546 QSGAEWLTTL
+546 GA
-556 KNKSDDYC
+556 KSY
-564 QQLAIEAKT
+564 
-573 DTIRR
+573 
-578 KIFEKN
+578 
-584 ADLMVIAEKKRRL
+584 ADLTHNI
-597 EDAGNAKRQ
+597 
-606 MTVSNNGAE
+606 
-615 SAEITVMTP
+615 
-624 EYRGVVDEERKLTGE
+624 GVYK
-639 LEKLQGQ
+639 
-646 FDLASAAAEKH
+646 
-657 RQQMQHT
+657 
-664 KIETQE
+664 
-670 TAKEVSYLAM
+670 
-680 SYSELETAIEKQK
+680 
-693 KKIGKYAGASDKAK
+693 
-707 ADGID
+707 
-712 VAAESR
+712 
-718 KLQQMEARYKQLGKK
+718 KQLEA
-733 YHLGS
+733 
-738 QSDSRKRQIVADPKT
+738 ADPANK
-753 LEQLRTNIELSKKKL
+753 QLITSLR
-768 TGQDTDEQR
+768 
-777 QLQQQIALW
+777 QQIAEAEEAA
-786 QKKAD
+786 QAAK
-791 AIDLAQKK
+791 DLANGWDLQN
-799 AALPAS
+799 P
-805 IESQD
+805 D
-810 DAQKTLDYL
+810 TL
-819 NTARRLATTK
+819 
-829 EQIADIDRQIAAV
+829 EEIDEAISRQ
-842 ELKQAEMKRPADSE
+842 Q
-856 RIATLQDIDKEL
+856 
-868 NYQRALRK
+868 ALRK
-876 TAAAENIAQI
+876 KANAENLQGI
-886 DATINRLETLKSY
+886 DAEIKRLQGLKAQMERNAKVPTPIEQIHTY
-899 TEHAD
+899 EQLD
-904 VISMDNKALQTYDQL
+904 EALAIYND
-919 SIKLSYY
+919 
-926 RDQLKTATEEERAQ
+926 RLKVATEEERAQ
-940 IQTQIIELEKLRNK
+940 IQTQIIELEKLRKK

-1001 VIQALETKKK
+1001 VIQALEAKKK

-1039 KIKGIGF
+1039 KIKGMGF
-1046 DALTDKIRELKK
+1046 DALTDKIRELQK

-1080 VYESWRKKSIS
+1080 TYEEWRRKSIS
-1091 SFDTARNGW
+1091 AFDTARNGW

-1121 NAWQKTVALIDA
+1121 NAWQKTVALVDA
-1133 FIGLYDGIQAVIGI
+1133 FIGLYEGIQAVIGI

-1172 ATTREAATA
+1172 AATREAATA
-1181 ANIIAS
+1181 ANVAAS
-1187 TAQIAA
+1187 VAQIAA

-1203 LAAAITFAAHAYI
+1203 LAAAMTFAAHAYI

-1228 AAQQAA
+1228 AAQQAM

-1298 LVGVLNKEDKINKR
+1298 LVGVLNKENKINKR
-1312 S
+1312 T

>member
-68 SDVLN
+68 SGVLN

-99 FEQLKDQVAELSK
+99 FAQLKDQVAELSK
-112 TIPMTRDAL
+112 SIPMARDEL

-133 PEDNWISYLEASSRA
+133 PEDNWIDYLRTSSRA

-174 SAAKDIQDKI
+174 SAAQDIQDKI

-191 VTSFDQLAAALPSVT
+191 VTSFEQLAAALPSVT

-248 KESSNSQKMAEEMGI
+248 KESSKSQKMAEEMGI
-263 SFNAASIKAAG
+263 SFNAASIQAAG

-299 SIYSNLFGRA
+299 SIYSKLFGRA

-345 TMSSTGSATT
+345 TMSSTGAATT
-355 QMLKNQFAAFT
+355 QMLKNQFAAVT

-383 SQMGMTILSVTSLT
+383 AQLGMTILSVTSLT

-407 TLMIA
+407 ALMIA

-422 AFGLRANRAAAFS
+422 AFGLRASRAAAFA

-442 KGAAFQATAAK
+442 KGVAYQATATK
-453 IAIRGLMIATGVT
+453 IAIRGLMMATGVG
-466 LALVA
+466 ALIAGVTFAVEKLTGAFEDASDAAEDTTEKIDRVA
-471 LTEALSLFNSEA
+471 DTAQQAQDAFANKQSEVYSSLMTKYTQLQTAWKALSTAHAKAQWIKDNKKAFEELGLKITNAKDAEDTFVGN
-483 DKTDAVTEAMTEAED
+483 TDAVVESFKARAKAAARLAQLTEEYRIQMDLADEIARGDEQYRQENTVQAGEKVRREGEFYPAGHSAEKGMEYVNSGGHWVYTDKGAAQHNANIGKNPNMQSSRD
-498 AYKSKMAETQMAV
+498 ALAASQERSRKIES
-511 DDDIKKLQELIN
+511 DIAAD
-523 AKKDTTD
+523 AKAATAKVKPTPTRTT
-530 EVRNLNT
+530 NTTNT
-537 KYGELLGTY
+537 KGDPNNDKIIE
-546 QSGAEWLTTL
+546 GA
-556 KNKSDDYC
+556 KSY
-564 QQLAIEAKT
+564 
-573 DTIRR
+573 
-578 KIFEKN
+578 
-584 ADLMVIAEKKRRL
+584 ADLTHNI
-597 EDAGNAKRQ
+597 
-606 MTVSNNGAE
+606 
-615 SAEITVMTP
+615 
-624 EYRGVVDEERKLTGE
+624 GVYK
-639 LEKLQGQ
+639 
-646 FDLASAAAEKH
+646 
-657 RQQMQHT
+657 
-664 KIETQE
+664 
-670 TAKEVSYLAM
+670 
-680 SYSELETAIEKQK
+680 
-693 KKIGKYAGASDKAK
+693 
-707 ADGID
+707 
-712 VAAESR
+712 
-718 KLQQMEARYKQLGKK
+718 KQLEA
-733 YHLGS
+733 
-738 QSDSRKRQIVADPKT
+738 ADPANK
-753 LEQLRTNIELSKKKL
+753 QLITSLR
-768 TGQDTDEQR
+768 
-777 QLQQQIALW
+777 QQIAEAEEAA
-786 QKKAD
+786 QAAK
-791 AIDLAQKK
+791 DLANGWDLQN
-799 AALPAS
+799 P
-805 IESQD
+805 D
-810 DAQKTLDYL
+810 TL
-819 NTARRLATTK
+819 
-829 EQIADIDRQIAAV
+829 EEIDEAISRQ
-842 ELKQAEMKRPADSE
+842 Q
-856 RIATLQDIDKEL
+856 
-868 NYQRALRK
+868 ALRK
-876 TAAAENIAQI
+876 KASAENLQGI
-886 DATINRLETLKSY
+886 DAEIKRLQGLKAQMERNAKVPTPIEQIHTY
-899 TEHAD
+899 EQLD
-904 VISMDNKALQTYDQL
+904 EALAIYND
-919 SIKLSYY
+919 
-926 RDQLKTATEEERAQ
+926 RLKVATEEERAQ
-940 IQTQIIELEKLRNK
+940 IQTQIIELEKLRKK

-1001 VIQALETKKK
+1001 VIQALEAKKK

-1039 KIKGIGF
+1039 KIKGMGF
-1046 DALTDKIRELKK
+1046 DALTDKIRELQK

-1080 VYESWRKKSIS
+1080 TYEEWRRKSIS
-1091 SFDTARNGW
+1091 AFDTARNGW

-1121 NAWQKTVALIDA
+1121 NAWQKTVALVDA
-1133 FIGLYDGIQAVIGI
+1133 FIGLYEGIQAVIGI

-1172 ATTREAATA
+1172 AATREAATA
-1181 ANIIAS
+1181 ANVAAS
-1187 TAQIAA
+1187 VAQIAA

-1203 LAAAITFAAHAYI
+1203 LAAAMTFAAHAYI
-1216 PFAGTAIASGMI
+1216 PFAGTAIAAGMI
-1228 AAQQAA
+1228 ATQQAL
-1234 IIAAGIPKYEKG
+1234 ILAAGIPKYEKG

-1276 RSMIEPSSGFSGEV
+1276 RSMIEPSDGGISGDV
-1290 EFVIKGRR
+1290 RFVIDGDK
-1298 LVGVLNKEDKINKR
+1298 LVGILKRRNNQSKR

>member
-68 SDVLN
+68 SGVLN

-112 TIPMTRDAL
+112 SIPMARDEL

-133 PEDNWISYLEASSRA
+133 PEDNWIDYLRASSRA

-174 SAAKDIQDKI
+174 SAAQDIQDKI

-191 VTSFDQLAAALPSVT
+191 VTSFEQLAAALPSVT

-248 KESSNSQKMAEEMGI
+248 KESSKSQKMAEEMGI
-263 SFNAASIKAAG
+263 SFNAASIQAAG

-299 SIYSNLFGRA
+299 SIYSKLFGRA

-322 AAKFDENIAALDNSA
+322 AAKFDENITALDNSA

-345 TMSSTGSATT
+345 TMSSTGAATT
-355 QMLKNQFAAFT
+355 QMLKNQFAAVT

-383 SQMGMTILSVTSLT
+383 AQLGMTILSVTSLT

-407 TLMIA
+407 ALMIA

-422 AFGLRANRAAAFS
+422 AFGLRASRAAAFS

-442 KGAAFQATAAK
+442 KGVAFQATAAK
-453 IAIRGLMIATGVT
+453 IAIRGLMMATGVGVLIAGVT
-466 LALVA
+466 FAVEKLTGAFEDASDAAEDTTEKIDRVA
-471 LTEALSLFNSEA
+471 DTAQQAQDAFANKQSEVYSSLMTKYTQLQTAWKALSTAHAKAQWIKDNKKAFEELGLKITNAKDAEDTFVGN
-483 DKTDAVTEAMTEAED
+483 TDAVVESFKARAKAAARLAQLTEEYRIQMDLADEIARGDEQYRQENTVQAGDKVRREGEFYPAGHSAEKGMEYVNSGGHWVYTDKGAAQHNANIGKNPNMQSSRD
-498 AYKSKMAETQMAV
+498 ALAAS
-511 DDDIKKLQELIN
+511 QE
-523 AKKDTTD
+523 
-530 EVRNLNT
+530 R
-537 KYGELLGTY
+537 
-546 QSGAEWLTTL
+546 S
-556 KNKSDDYC
+556 
-564 QQLAIEAKT
+564 
-573 DTIRR
+573 R
-578 KIFEKN
+578 KIESDIAADAKAATAKVKPTPTRTTN
-584 ADLMVIAEKKRRL
+584 TTNTNGDPNNDKIIEGAKSYADLTHNI
-597 EDAGNAKRQ
+597 
-606 MTVSNNGAE
+606 
-615 SAEITVMTP
+615 
-624 EYRGVVDEERKLTGE
+624 GVYK
-639 LEKLQGQ
+639 
-646 FDLASAAAEKH
+646 
-657 RQQMQHT
+657 
-664 KIETQE
+664 
-670 TAKEVSYLAM
+670 
-680 SYSELETAIEKQK
+680 
-693 KKIGKYAGASDKAK
+693 
-707 ADGID
+707 
-712 VAAESR
+712 
-718 KLQQMEARYKQLGKK
+718 KQLEA
-733 YHLGS
+733 
-738 QSDSRKRQIVADPKT
+738 ADPANK
-753 LEQLRTNIELSKKKL
+753 QLITSLR
-768 TGQDTDEQR
+768 
-777 QLQQQIALW
+777 QQIAEAEEAA
-786 QKKAD
+786 QAAK
-791 AIDLAQKK
+791 DLANGWDLQN
-799 AALPAS
+799 P
-805 IESQD
+805 D
-810 DAQKTLDYL
+810 TL
-819 NTARRLATTK
+819 
-829 EQIADIDRQIAAV
+829 EEIDEAISRQ
-842 ELKQAEMKRPADSE
+842 Q
-856 RIATLQDIDKEL
+856 
-868 NYQRALRK
+868 ALRK
-876 TAAAENIAQI
+876 KASAENLQGI
-886 DATINRLETLKSY
+886 DAEIKRLQGLKAQMERNAKVPTPIEQIHTY
-899 TEHAD
+899 EQLD
-904 VISMDNKALQTYDQL
+904 EALAIYND
-919 SIKLSYY
+919 
-926 RDQLKTATEEERAQ
+926 RLKVATEEERAQ
-940 IQTQIIELEKLRNK
+940 IQTQIIELEKLRKK

-1001 VIQALETKKK
+1001 VIQALEAKKK

-1039 KIKGIGF
+1039 KIKGMGF
-1046 DALTDKIRELKK
+1046 DALTDKIRELQK

-1080 VYESWRKKSIS
+1080 TYEEWRRKSIS
-1091 SFDTARNGW
+1091 AFDTARNGW

-1121 NAWQKTVALIDA
+1121 NAWQKTVALVDA
-1133 FIGLYDGIQAVIGI
+1133 FIGLYEGIQAVIGI

-1172 ATTREAATA
+1172 AATREAATA
-1181 ANIIAS
+1181 ANVAAS
-1187 TAQIAA
+1187 VAQIAA

-1203 LAAAITFAAHAYI
+1203 LAAAMTFAAHAYI
-1216 PFAGTAIASGMI
+1216 PFAGTAIAAGMI
-1228 AAQQAA
+1228 ATQQAL
-1234 IIAAGIPKYEKG
+1234 ILAAGIPKYEKG

-1276 RSMIEPSSGFSGEV
+1276 RSMIEPSEGGISGDV
-1290 EFVIKGRR
+1290 RFVIDGDK
-1298 LVGVLNKEDKINKR
+1298 LVGILKRRNNQSKR

>member
-68 SDVLN
+68 SGVLN

-99 FEQLKDQVAELSK
+99 FAQLKDQVAELSK
-112 TIPMTRDAL
+112 SIPMARDEL

-133 PEDNWISYLEASSRA
+133 PEDNWIDYLRASSRA

-174 SAAKDIQDKI
+174 SAAQDIQDKI

-191 VTSFDQLAAALPSVT
+191 VTSFEQLAAALPSVT

-248 KESSNSQKMAEEMGI
+248 KESSKSQKMAEEMGI
-263 SFNAASIKAAG
+263 SFNAASIQAAG

-299 SIYSNLFGRA
+299 SIYSKLFGRA

-345 TMSSTGSATT
+345 TMSSTGAATT
-355 QMLKNQFAAFT
+355 QMLKNQFAAVT

-383 SQMGMTILSVTSLT
+383 AQLGMTILSVTSLT

-407 TLMIA
+407 ALMIA

-422 AFGLRANRAAAFS
+422 AFGLRASRAAAFA

-442 KGAAFQATAAK
+442 KGVAYQATATK
-453 IAIRGLMIATGVT
+453 IAIRGLMMATGVG
-466 LALVA
+466 ALIAGVTFAVEKLTGAFEDASDAAEDTAEKIDRVA
-471 LTEALSLFNSEA
+471 DTAQQAQDAFANKQSEVYSSLMTKYTQLQTAWKALSTAHAKAQWIKDNKKAFEELGLKIHSAKDAEDTFVGN
-483 DKTDAVTEAMTEAED
+483 TDAVVESFKARAKAAARLAQLTEEYRIQMDLADEIARGDEQYRQENTVQAGEPVRKEGEFYPAGHSAEKGMEYVNSGGHWVYTDKGAAQHNANIGKNPNLQSSRD
-498 AYKSKMAETQMAV
+498 ALAASQERSKKIEG
-511 DDDIKKLQELIN
+511 DIAAD
-523 AKKDTTD
+523 AKAATTK
-530 EVRNLNT
+530 VKPTPTNTTNT
-537 KYGELLGTY
+537 KGDPNKDKIIE
-546 QSGAEWLTTL
+546 GA
-556 KNKSDDYC
+556 KSY
-564 QQLAIEAKT
+564 
-573 DTIRR
+573 
-578 KIFEKN
+578 
-584 ADLMVIAEKKRRL
+584 ADLTHNI
-597 EDAGNAKRQ
+597 
-606 MTVSNNGAE
+606 
-615 SAEITVMTP
+615 
-624 EYRGVVDEERKLTGE
+624 GVYK
-639 LEKLQGQ
+639 
-646 FDLASAAAEKH
+646 
-657 RQQMQHT
+657 
-664 KIETQE
+664 
-670 TAKEVSYLAM
+670 
-680 SYSELETAIEKQK
+680 
-693 KKIGKYAGASDKAK
+693 
-707 ADGID
+707 
-712 VAAESR
+712 
-718 KLQQMEARYKQLGKK
+718 KQLEA
-733 YHLGS
+733 
-738 QSDSRKRQIVADPKT
+738 ADPANK
-753 LEQLRTNIELSKKKL
+753 QLITSLR
-768 TGQDTDEQR
+768 
-777 QLQQQIALW
+777 QQIAEAEEAA
-786 QKKAD
+786 QAAK
-791 AIDLAQKK
+791 DLANGWDLQN
-799 AALPAS
+799 P
-805 IESQD
+805 D
-810 DAQKTLDYL
+810 TL
-819 NTARRLATTK
+819 
-829 EQIADIDRQIAAV
+829 EEIDEAISRQ
-842 ELKQAEMKRPADSE
+842 Q
-856 RIATLQDIDKEL
+856 
-868 NYQRALRK
+868 ALRK
-876 TAAAENIAQI
+876 KANAENLQGI
-886 DATINRLETLKSY
+886 DAEIKRLQGLKAQMERNAKVPTPIEQIHTY
-899 TEHAD
+899 EQLD
-904 VISMDNKALQTYDQL
+904 EALAIYND
-919 SIKLSYY
+919 
-926 RDQLKTATEEERAQ
+926 RLKVATEEERAQ
-940 IQTQIIELEKLRNK
+940 IQTQIIELERLRKK

-978 NAISY
+978 DAISY

-1001 VIQALETKKK
+1001 VIQALEAKKK

-1039 KIKGIGF
+1039 KIKGMGF

-1080 VYESWRKKSIS
+1080 VYESWRRKSIS
-1091 SFDTARNGW
+1091 AFDTARNGW

-1121 NAWQKTVALIDA
+1121 NAWQKTVALVDA
-1133 FIGLYDGIQAVIGI
+1133 FIGLYEGIQAVIGI

-1172 ATTREAATA
+1172 AATREAATA
-1181 ANIIAS
+1181 ANVAAS
-1187 TAQIAA
+1187 VAQIAA

-1203 LAAAITFAAHAYI
+1203 LAAAMTFAAHAYI

-1228 AAQQAA
+1228 AAQQAM

-1298 LVGVLNKEDKINKR
+1298 LVGVLNKENKINKR
-1312 S
+1312 T

>member
-68 SDVLN
+68 SGVLN

-99 FEQLKDQVAELSK
+99 FAQLKDQVAELSK
-112 TIPMTRDAL
+112 SIPMARDEL

-133 PEDNWISYLEASSRA
+133 PEDNWIDYLRASSRA

-174 SAAKDIQDKI
+174 SAAQDIQDKI

-191 VTSFDQLAAALPSVT
+191 VTSFEQLAAALPSVT

-248 KESSNSQKMAEEMGI
+248 KESSKSQKMAEEMGI
-263 SFNAASIKAAG
+263 EFNAASIKAAG

-299 SIYSNLFGRA
+299 SIYSKLFGRA

-322 AAKFDENIAALDNSA
+322 AAKFDENITALDNSA

-345 TMSSTGSATT
+345 TMSSTGAATT
-355 QMLKNQFAAFT
+355 QMLKNQFAAVT

-383 SQMGMTILSVTSLT
+383 AQLGMTILSVTSLT

-407 TLMIA
+407 ALMIA

-422 AFGLRANRAAAFS
+422 AFGLRASRAAAFS

-442 KGAAFQATAAK
+442 KGVAFQATAAK
-453 IAIRGLMIATGVT
+453 IAIRGLMMATGVGVLIAGVT
-466 LALVA
+466 FAVEKLTGAFEDASDAAEDTTEKIDRVA
-471 LTEALSLFNSEA
+471 DTAQQAQDAFANKQSEVYSSLMTKYTQLQTAWKALSTAHAKAQWIKDNKKAFEELGLKITNAKDAEDTFVGN
-483 DKTDAVTEAMTEAED
+483 TDAVVESFKARAKAAARLAQLTEEYRIQMDLADEIARGDEQYRQENTVQAGEKVRREGEFYPAGHSAEKGMEYVNSGGHWVYTDKGAAQHNANIGKNPNMQSSRD
-498 AYKSKMAETQMAV
+498 ALAASQERSRKIES
-511 DDDIKKLQELIN
+511 DIAAD
-523 AKKDTTD
+523 AKAATAKVKPTPTRTT
-530 EVRNLNT
+530 NTTNT
-537 KYGELLGTY
+537 KGDPNNDKIIE
-546 QSGAEWLTTL
+546 GA
-556 KNKSDDYC
+556 KSY
-564 QQLAIEAKT
+564 
-573 DTIRR
+573 
-578 KIFEKN
+578 
-584 ADLMVIAEKKRRL
+584 ADLTHNI
-597 EDAGNAKRQ
+597 
-606 MTVSNNGAE
+606 
-615 SAEITVMTP
+615 
-624 EYRGVVDEERKLTGE
+624 GVYK
-639 LEKLQGQ
+639 
-646 FDLASAAAEKH
+646 
-657 RQQMQHT
+657 
-664 KIETQE
+664 
-670 TAKEVSYLAM
+670 
-680 SYSELETAIEKQK
+680 
-693 KKIGKYAGASDKAK
+693 
-707 ADGID
+707 
-712 VAAESR
+712 
-718 KLQQMEARYKQLGKK
+718 KQLEA
-733 YHLGS
+733 
-738 QSDSRKRQIVADPKT
+738 ADPANK
-753 LEQLRTNIELSKKKL
+753 QLITSLR
-768 TGQDTDEQR
+768 
-777 QLQQQIALW
+777 QQIAEAEEAA
-786 QKKAD
+786 QAAK
-791 AIDLAQKK
+791 DLANGWDLQN
-799 AALPAS
+799 P
-805 IESQD
+805 D
-810 DAQKTLDYL
+810 TL
-819 NTARRLATTK
+819 
-829 EQIADIDRQIAAV
+829 EEIDEAISRQ
-842 ELKQAEMKRPADSE
+842 Q
-856 RIATLQDIDKEL
+856 
-868 NYQRALRK
+868 ALRK
-876 TAAAENIAQI
+876 KASAENLQGI
-886 DATINRLETLKSY
+886 DAEIKRLQGLKAQMERNAKVPTPIEQIHTY
-899 TEHAD
+899 EQLD
-904 VISMDNKALQTYDQL
+904 EALAIYND
-919 SIKLSYY
+919 
-926 RDQLKTATEEERAQ
+926 RLKVATEEERAQ
-940 IQTQIIELEKLRNK
+940 IQTQIIELEKLRKK

-1001 VIQALETKKK
+1001 VIQALEAKKK

-1039 KIKGIGF
+1039 KIKGMGF
-1046 DALTDKIRELKK
+1046 DALTDKIRELQK

-1080 VYESWRKKSIS
+1080 TYEEWRRKSIS
-1091 SFDTARNGW
+1091 AFDTARNGW

-1121 NAWQKTVALIDA
+1121 NAWQKTVALVDA
-1133 FIGLYDGIQAVIGI
+1133 FIGLYEGIQAVIGI

-1172 ATTREAATA
+1172 AATREAATA
-1181 ANIIAS
+1181 ANVAAS
-1187 TAQIAA
+1187 VAQIAA

-1203 LAAAITFAAHAYI
+1203 LAAAMTFAAHAYI
-1216 PFAGTAIASGMI
+1216 PFAGTAIAAGMI
-1228 AAQQAA
+1228 ATQQAL
-1234 IIAAGIPKYEKG
+1234 ILAAGIPKYEKG

-1276 RSMIEPSSGFSGEV
+1276 RSMIEPSEGGISGDV
-1290 EFVIKGRR
+1290 RFVIDGDK
-1298 LVGVLNKEDKINKR
+1298 LVGILKRRNNQSKR

>member
-68 SDVLN
+68 SGVLN

-99 FEQLKDQVAELSK
+99 FAQLKDQVAELSK
-112 TIPMTRDAL
+112 SIPMARDEL

-133 PEDNWISYLEASSRA
+133 PEDNWIDYLRASSRA

-174 SAAKDIQDKI
+174 SAAQDIQDKI

-191 VTSFDQLAAALPSVT
+191 VTSFEQLAAALPSVT

-226 TGVTGNTSEVATQLA
+226 TGVTGNTAEVATQLA

-248 KESSNSQKMAEEMGI
+248 KESSESQKMAEEMGI
-263 SFNAASIKAAG
+263 EFNAASIKAAG

-299 SIYSNLFGRA
+299 SIYSKLFGRA

-337 GTIDKAFE
+337 GTIDRAFE
-345 TMSSTGSATT
+345 TMSSTGAATT
-355 QMLKNQFAAFT
+355 QMLKNQFAAVT

-383 SQMGMTILSVTSLT
+383 AQLGMTILSVTSLT

-407 TLMIA
+407 ALMIA

-422 AFGLRANRAAAFS
+422 AFGLRASRAAAFS

-442 KGAAFQATAAK
+442 KGVAFQATAAK
-453 IAIRGLMIATGVT
+453 IAIRGLMMATGVG
-466 LALVA
+466 ALIAGVTFAVEKLTGAFEDASDAAEDTTEKIDRVA
-471 LTEALSLFNSEA
+471 DTAQQAQDAFANKQSEVYSGLMTKYTQLQTAWKALSTAHAKAQWIKDNKKAFEELGLKITNAKDAEDTFVGN
-483 DKTDAVTEAMTEAED
+483 TDAVVESFKARAKAAARLAQLTEEYRIQMDLADEIARGDEQYRQENTVQAGEKVRREGEFYPAGHSAEKGMEYVNSGGHWVYTDKGAAQHNANIGQNPNMQSSRD
-498 AYKSKMAETQMAV
+498 ALAASQERSRKIEG
-511 DDDIKKLQELIN
+511 DIAAD
-523 AKKDTTD
+523 AKAATTK
-530 EVRNLNT
+530 VKPTPTNTTNT
-537 KYGELLGTY
+537 KGDPNKDKIIE
-546 QSGAEWLTTL
+546 GA
-556 KNKSDDYC
+556 KSY
-564 QQLAIEAKT
+564 
-573 DTIRR
+573 
-578 KIFEKN
+578 
-584 ADLMVIAEKKRRL
+584 ADLTHNI
-597 EDAGNAKRQ
+597 
-606 MTVSNNGAE
+606 
-615 SAEITVMTP
+615 
-624 EYRGVVDEERKLTGE
+624 GVYK
-639 LEKLQGQ
+639 
-646 FDLASAAAEKH
+646 
-657 RQQMQHT
+657 
-664 KIETQE
+664 
-670 TAKEVSYLAM
+670 
-680 SYSELETAIEKQK
+680 
-693 KKIGKYAGASDKAK
+693 
-707 ADGID
+707 
-712 VAAESR
+712 
-718 KLQQMEARYKQLGKK
+718 KQLEA
-733 YHLGS
+733 
-738 QSDSRKRQIVADPKT
+738 ADPANK
-753 LEQLRTNIELSKKKL
+753 QLITSLR
-768 TGQDTDEQR
+768 
-777 QLQQQIALW
+777 QQIAEAEEAA
-786 QKKAD
+786 QAAK
-791 AIDLAQKK
+791 DLADGWDLQN
-799 AALPAS
+799 P
-805 IESQD
+805 D
-810 DAQKTLDYL
+810 TL
-819 NTARRLATTK
+819 
-829 EQIADIDRQIAAV
+829 EEIDEAISRQ
-842 ELKQAEMKRPADSE
+842 Q
-856 RIATLQDIDKEL
+856 
-868 NYQRALRK
+868 ALRK
-876 TAAAENIAQI
+876 KANAENLQGI
-886 DATINRLETLKSY
+886 DAEIKRLQGLKAQMERNAKVPTPIEQIHTY
-899 TEHAD
+899 EQLD
-904 VISMDNKALQTYDQL
+904 EALAIYND
-919 SIKLSYY
+919 
-926 RDQLKTATEEERAQ
+926 RLKVATEEERAQ
-940 IQTQIIELEKLRNK
+940 IQTQIIELEKLRKK

-1001 VIQALETKKK
+1001 VIQALEAKKK

-1039 KIKGIGF
+1039 KIKGMGF

-1080 VYESWRKKSIS
+1080 TYEEWRRKSIS
-1091 SFDTARNGW
+1091 AFDTARNGW

-1121 NAWQKTVALIDA
+1121 NAWQKTVALVDA
-1133 FIGLYDGIQAVIGI
+1133 FIGLYEGIQAVIGI

-1172 ATTREAATA
+1172 AATREAATA
-1181 ANIIAS
+1181 ANVAAS
-1187 TAQIAA
+1187 VAQIAA

-1203 LAAAITFAAHAYI
+1203 LAAAMTFAAHAYI
-1216 PFAGTAIASGMI
+1216 PFAGTAIAAGMI
-1228 AAQQAA
+1228 ATQQAL
-1234 IIAAGIPKYEKG
+1234 ILAAGIPKYEKG

-1276 RSMIEPSSGFSGEV
+1276 RSMIEPSEGGISGDV
-1290 EFVIKGRR
+1290 RFVIDGDK
-1298 LVGVLNKEDKINKR
+1298 LVGILKRRNNQSKR

>member
-68 SDVLN
+68 SGVLN

-99 FEQLKDQVAELSK
+99 FAQLKDQVAELSK
-112 TIPMTRDAL
+112 SIPMARDEL

-133 PEDNWISYLEASSRA
+133 PEDNWIDYLRASSRA

-174 SAAKDIQDKI
+174 SAAQDIQDKI

-191 VTSFDQLAAALPSVT
+191 VTSFEQLAAALPSVT

-248 KESSNSQKMAEEMGI
+248 KESSKSQKMAEEMGI
-263 SFNAASIKAAG
+263 SFNAASIQAAG

-299 SIYSNLFGRA
+299 SIYSKLFGRA

-345 TMSSTGSATT
+345 TMSSTGAATT
-355 QMLKNQFAAFT
+355 QMLKNQFAAVT

-383 SQMGMTILSVTSLT
+383 AQLGMTILSVTSLT

-407 TLMIA
+407 ALMIA

-422 AFGLRANRAAAFS
+422 AFGLRASRAAAFA

-442 KGAAFQATAAK
+442 KGVAYQATATK
-453 IAIRGLMIATGVT
+453 IAIRGLMMATGVG
-466 LALVA
+466 ALIAGVTFAVEKLTGAFEDASDAAEDTAEKIDRVA
-471 LTEALSLFNSEA
+471 DTAQQAQDAFANKQSEVYSSLMTKYAQLQTAWKALSTAHAKAQWIKDNKKAFEELGLKITNAKEA
-483 DKTDAVTEAMTEAED
+483 EDTFVGNTDAVVESFKARAKAAARLAQLTEEYRIQMDLADEIARGDEQYRQENTVQAGEPVRKEGEFYPAGHSAEKGMEYVNSGGHWVYTDKGAAQHNANIGKNPNLQSSRD
-498 AYKSKMAETQMAV
+498 ALAASQERSKKIEG
-511 DDDIKKLQELIN
+511 DIAADAKAATTKKN
-523 AKKDTTD
+523 PTTT
-530 EVRNLNT
+530 NTTNT
-537 KYGELLGTY
+537 KGDPNKDKIIE
-546 QSGAEWLTTL
+546 GA
-556 KNKSDDYC
+556 KSY
-564 QQLAIEAKT
+564 
-573 DTIRR
+573 
-578 KIFEKN
+578 
-584 ADLMVIAEKKRRL
+584 ADLTHNI
-597 EDAGNAKRQ
+597 
-606 MTVSNNGAE
+606 
-615 SAEITVMTP
+615 
-624 EYRGVVDEERKLTGE
+624 GVYK
-639 LEKLQGQ
+639 
-646 FDLASAAAEKH
+646 
-657 RQQMQHT
+657 
-664 KIETQE
+664 
-670 TAKEVSYLAM
+670 
-680 SYSELETAIEKQK
+680 
-693 KKIGKYAGASDKAK
+693 
-707 ADGID
+707 
-712 VAAESR
+712 
-718 KLQQMEARYKQLGKK
+718 KQLEA
-733 YHLGS
+733 
-738 QSDSRKRQIVADPKT
+738 ADPANK
-753 LEQLRTNIELSKKKL
+753 QLITSLR
-768 TGQDTDEQR
+768 
-777 QLQQQIALW
+777 QQIAEAEEAA
-786 QKKAD
+786 QAAK
-791 AIDLAQKK
+791 DLANGWDLQNPDTLEEIDEAISRQQALREK
-799 AALPAS
+799 ANAENLQG
-805 IESQD
+805 I
-810 DAQKTLDYL
+810 DAEIK
-819 NTARRLATTK
+819 RLQGLKAQMERNAKVPTPI
-829 EQIADIDRQIAAV
+829 EQIHTYEQLDEALAIYNDR
-842 ELKQAEMKRPADSE
+842 LK
-856 RIATLQDIDKEL
+856 
-868 NYQRALRK
+868 
-876 TAAAENIAQI
+876 
-886 DATINRLETLKSY
+886 
-899 TEHAD
+899 
-904 VISMDNKALQTYDQL
+904 V
-919 SIKLSYY
+919 
-926 RDQLKTATEEERAQ
+926 ATEEERAQ
-940 IQTQIIELEKLRNK
+940 IQTQIIELERLRKK

-1001 VIQALETKKK
+1001 VIQALEAKKK

-1039 KIKGIGF
+1039 KIKGMGF

-1080 VYESWRKKSIS
+1080 TYEEWRRKSIS
-1091 SFDTARNGW
+1091 AFDTARNGW

-1121 NAWQKTVALIDA
+1121 NAWQKTVALVDA
-1133 FIGLYDGIQAVIGI
+1133 FIGLYEGIQAVIGI

-1172 ATTREAATA
+1172 AATREAATA
-1181 ANIIAS
+1181 ANVAAS
-1187 TAQIAA
+1187 VAQIAA

-1203 LAAAITFAAHAYI
+1203 LAAAMTFAAHAYI

-1228 AAQQAA
+1228 AAQQAM

-1276 RSMIEPSSGFSGEV
+1276 RSMIEPSNGFSGEV

-1298 LVGVLNKEDKINKR
+1298 LVGVLNKENKINKR
-1312 S
+1312 T

>member
-68 SDVLN
+68 SGVLN

-99 FEQLKDQVAELSK
+99 FAQLKDQVAELSK
-112 TIPMTRDAL
+112 SIPMARDEL

-133 PEDNWISYLEASSRA
+133 PEDNWIDYLRASSRA

-174 SAAKDIQDKI
+174 SAAQDIQDKI

-191 VTSFDQLAAALPSVT
+191 VTSFEQLAAALPSVT

-248 KESSNSQKMAEEMGI
+248 KESSKSQKMAEEMGI
-263 SFNAASIKAAG
+263 SFNAASIQAAG

-299 SIYSNLFGRA
+299 SIYSKLFGRA

-345 TMSSTGSATT
+345 TMSSTGAATT
-355 QMLKNQFAAFT
+355 QMLKNQFAAVT

-383 SQMGMTILSVTSLT
+383 AQLGMTILSVTSLT

-407 TLMIA
+407 ALMIA

-422 AFGLRANRAAAFS
+422 AFGLRASRAAAFS

-442 KGAAFQATAAK
+442 KGVAFQATATK
-453 IAIRGLMIATGVT
+453 IAIRGLMMATGVG
-466 LALVA
+466 ALIAGVTFAVEKLTGAFEDASDAAEDTAEKIDRVA
-471 LTEALSLFNSEA
+471 DTAQQAQDAFANKQSEVYSSLMTKYTQLQTAWKALSTAHAKAQWIKDNKKAFEELGLKITNAKEA
-483 DKTDAVTEAMTEAED
+483 EDTFVGNTDAVVESFKARAKAAARLAQLTEEYRIQMDLADEIARGDEQYRQENTVQAGEPVRKEGEFYPAGHSAEKGMEYVNSGGHWVYTDKGAAQHNANIGKNPNLQSSRD
-498 AYKSKMAETQMAV
+498 ALAASQERSRKIES
-511 DDDIKKLQELIN
+511 DIAAD
-523 AKKDTTD
+523 AKAATAKVKPTPTRTT
-530 EVRNLNT
+530 NTTNT
-537 KYGELLGTY
+537 KGDPNNDKIIE
-546 QSGAEWLTTL
+546 GA
-556 KNKSDDYC
+556 KSY
-564 QQLAIEAKT
+564 
-573 DTIRR
+573 
-578 KIFEKN
+578 
-584 ADLMVIAEKKRRL
+584 ADLTHNI
-597 EDAGNAKRQ
+597 
-606 MTVSNNGAE
+606 
-615 SAEITVMTP
+615 
-624 EYRGVVDEERKLTGE
+624 GVYK
-639 LEKLQGQ
+639 
-646 FDLASAAAEKH
+646 
-657 RQQMQHT
+657 
-664 KIETQE
+664 
-670 TAKEVSYLAM
+670 
-680 SYSELETAIEKQK
+680 
-693 KKIGKYAGASDKAK
+693 
-707 ADGID
+707 
-712 VAAESR
+712 
-718 KLQQMEARYKQLGKK
+718 KQLEA
-733 YHLGS
+733 
-738 QSDSRKRQIVADPKT
+738 ADPANK
-753 LEQLRTNIELSKKKL
+753 QLITSLR
-768 TGQDTDEQR
+768 
-777 QLQQQIALW
+777 QQIAEAEEAA
-786 QKKAD
+786 QA
-791 AIDLAQKK
+791 ARDLANGWDLQN
-799 AALPAS
+799 P
-805 IESQD
+805 D
-810 DAQKTLDYL
+810 TL
-819 NTARRLATTK
+819 
-829 EQIADIDRQIAAV
+829 EEIDEAISRQ
-842 ELKQAEMKRPADSE
+842 Q
-856 RIATLQDIDKEL
+856 
-868 NYQRALRK
+868 ALRK
-876 TAAAENIAQI
+876 KANAENLQGI
-886 DATINRLETLKSY
+886 DAEIKRLQGLKAQMERNAKVPTPIEQIHTY
-899 TEHAD
+899 EQLD
-904 VISMDNKALQTYDQL
+904 EALAIYND
-919 SIKLSYY
+919 
-926 RDQLKTATEEERAQ
+926 RLKVATEEERAQ
-940 IQTQIIELEKLRNK
+940 IQTQIIELEKLRKK
-954 WDATLEAMKKPGPIG
+954 WDATLEAMKKPGTIG

-978 NAISY
+978 DAISY

-1001 VIQALETKKK
+1001 VIQALEAKKK

-1039 KIKGIGF
+1039 KIKGMGF

-1080 VYESWRKKSIS
+1080 TYEEWRRKSIS
-1091 SFDTARNGW
+1091 AFDTARNGW

-1133 FIGLYDGIQAVIGI
+1133 FIGLYEGIQAIIGI
-1147 INLLSAASSAH
+1147 IDLLSAASSAH

-1172 ATTREAATA
+1172 AATREAATA
-1181 ANIIAS
+1181 ANVAAS
-1187 TAQIAA
+1187 VAQIAA

-1203 LAAAITFAAHAYI
+1203 LAAAMTFAAHAYI
-1216 PFAGTAIASGMI
+1216 PFAGTAIAAGMI
-1228 AAQQAA
+1228 ATQQAL
-1234 IIAAGIPKYEKG
+1234 ILAAGIPKYEKG

-1276 RSMIEPSSGFSGEV
+1276 RSMIEPSEGGISGDV
-1290 EFVIKGRR
+1290 RFVIDGDK
-1298 LVGVLNKEDKINKR
+1298 LVGILKRRNNQSKR

>member
-68 SDVLN
+68 SGVLN

-99 FEQLKDQVAELSK
+99 FAQLKDQVAELSK
-112 TIPMTRDAL
+112 SIPMARDEL

-133 PEDNWISYLEASSRA
+133 PEDNWIDYLRASSRA

-174 SAAKDIQDKI
+174 SAAQDIQDKI

-191 VTSFDQLAAALPSVT
+191 VTSFEQLAAALPSVT

-248 KESSNSQKMAEEMGI
+248 KESSKSQKMAEEMGI
-263 SFNAASIKAAG
+263 EFNAASIKAAG

-299 SIYSNLFGRA
+299 SIYSKLFGRA

-322 AAKFDENIAALDNSA
+322 AAKFDENITALDNSA

-345 TMSSTGSATT
+345 TMSSTGAATT
-355 QMLKNQFAAFT
+355 QMLKNQFAAVT

-383 SQMGMTILSVTSLT
+383 AQLGMTILSVTSLT

-407 TLMIA
+407 ALMIA

-422 AFGLRANRAAAFS
+422 AFGLRASRAAAFS

-442 KGAAFQATAAK
+442 KGVAFQATAAK
-453 IAIRGLMIATGVT
+453 IAIRGLMMATGVGVLIAGVT
-466 LALVA
+466 FAVEKLTGAFEDASDAAEDTTEKIDRVA
-471 LTEALSLFNSEA
+471 DTAQQAQDAFANKQSEVYSSLMTKYTQLQTAWKALSTAHAKAQWIKDNKKAFEELGLKITNAKDAEDTFVGN
-483 DKTDAVTEAMTEAED
+483 TDAVVESFKARAKAAARLAQLTEEYRIQMDLADEIARGDEQYRQENTVQAGEKVRREGEFYPAGHSAEKGMEYVNSGGHWVYTDKGAAQHNANIGKNPNMQSSRD
-498 AYKSKMAETQMAV
+498 ALAASQERSRKIES
-511 DDDIKKLQELIN
+511 DIAAD
-523 AKKDTTD
+523 AKAATAKVKPTPTRTT
-530 EVRNLNT
+530 NTTNT
-537 KYGELLGTY
+537 KGDPNNDKIIE
-546 QSGAEWLTTL
+546 GA
-556 KNKSDDYC
+556 KSY
-564 QQLAIEAKT
+564 
-573 DTIRR
+573 
-578 KIFEKN
+578 
-584 ADLMVIAEKKRRL
+584 ADLTHNI
-597 EDAGNAKRQ
+597 
-606 MTVSNNGAE
+606 
-615 SAEITVMTP
+615 
-624 EYRGVVDEERKLTGE
+624 GVYK
-639 LEKLQGQ
+639 
-646 FDLASAAAEKH
+646 
-657 RQQMQHT
+657 
-664 KIETQE
+664 
-670 TAKEVSYLAM
+670 
-680 SYSELETAIEKQK
+680 
-693 KKIGKYAGASDKAK
+693 
-707 ADGID
+707 
-712 VAAESR
+712 
-718 KLQQMEARYKQLGKK
+718 KQLEA
-733 YHLGS
+733 
-738 QSDSRKRQIVADPKT
+738 ADPANK
-753 LEQLRTNIELSKKKL
+753 QLITSLR
-768 TGQDTDEQR
+768 
-777 QLQQQIALW
+777 QQIAEAEEAA
-786 QKKAD
+786 QAAK
-791 AIDLAQKK
+791 DLANGWDLQN
-799 AALPAS
+799 P
-805 IESQD
+805 D
-810 DAQKTLDYL
+810 TL
-819 NTARRLATTK
+819 
-829 EQIADIDRQIAAV
+829 EEIDEAISRQ
-842 ELKQAEMKRPADSE
+842 Q
-856 RIATLQDIDKEL
+856 
-868 NYQRALRK
+868 ALRK
-876 TAAAENIAQI
+876 KASAENLQGI
-886 DATINRLETLKSY
+886 DAEIKRLQGLKAQMERNAKVPTPIEQIHTY
-899 TEHAD
+899 EQLD
-904 VISMDNKALQTYDQL
+904 EALAIYND
-919 SIKLSYY
+919 
-926 RDQLKTATEEERAQ
+926 RLKVATEEERAQ
-940 IQTQIIELEKLRNK
+940 IQTQIIELEKLRKK

-1001 VIQALETKKK
+1001 VIQALEAKKK

-1039 KIKGIGF
+1039 KIKGMGF
-1046 DALTDKIRELKK
+1046 DALTDKIRELQK

-1080 VYESWRKKSIS
+1080 TYEEWRRKSIS
-1091 SFDTARNGW
+1091 AFDTARNGW

-1121 NAWQKTVALIDA
+1121 NAWQKTVALVDA
-1133 FIGLYDGIQAVIGI
+1133 FIGLYEGIQAVIGI

-1172 ATTREAATA
+1172 AATREAATA
-1181 ANIIAS
+1181 ANVAAS
-1187 TAQIAA
+1187 VAQIAA

-1203 LAAAITFAAHAYI
+1203 LAAAMTFAAHAYI
-1216 PFAGTAIASGMI
+1216 PFAGTAIAAGMI
-1228 AAQQAA
+1228 ATQQAL
-1234 IIAAGIPKYEKG
+1234 ILAAGIPKYEKG

-1276 RSMIEPSSGFSGEV
+1276 RSMIEPSEGGISGDV
-1290 EFVIKGRR
+1290 RFVIDGDK
-1298 LVGVLNKEDKINKR
+1298 LVGILKRKNNQSKR

>member
-68 SDVLN
+68 SGVLN

-112 TIPMTRDAL
+112 SIPMARDEL

-133 PEDNWISYLEASSRA
+133 PEDNWIDYLIASSRA

-174 SAAKDIQDKI
+174 SAAQDIQDKI

-191 VTSFDQLAAALPSVT
+191 VTSFEQLAAALPSVT

-248 KESSNSQKMAEEMGI
+248 KESSKSQKMAEEMGI
-263 SFNAASIKAAG
+263 EFNAASIKAAG

-299 SIYSNLFGRA
+299 SIYSKLFGRA

-322 AAKFDENIAALDNSA
+322 AAKFDENITALDNSA

-345 TMSSTGSATT
+345 TMSSTGAATT
-355 QMLKNQFAAFT
+355 QMLKNQFAAIT
-366 DLIAGIVGGIQ
+366 DVIAGFVGGVQ
-377 PYLNFT
+377 PILNFT
-383 SQMGMTILSVTSLT
+383 AQMGMTILSVTSLT
-397 KAIKGLNIAH
+397 KAFKGLNLQAVILA
-407 TLMIA
+407 I

-422 AFGLRANRAAAFS
+422 AFGLRASRAAAFA

-442 KGAAFQATAAK
+442 KGVAYQATATK
-453 IAIRGLMIATGVT
+453 IAIRGLMMATGVG
-466 LALVA
+466 ALIAGVTFAVEKLTGAFEDASDAAEDTAEKIDRVA
-471 LTEALSLFNSEA
+471 DTAQQAQDAFANKQSEVYSSLMTKYTQLQTAWKALSTAHAKAQWIKDNKKAFEELGLKITNAKDAEDTFVGN
-483 DKTDAVTEAMTEAED
+483 TDAVVESFKARAKAAARLAQLTEEYRIQMDLADEIARGDEQYRQENTVQAGEEVRREGEFYPAGHSAEKGMEYVNSGGHWVYTDKGAAQHNANIGKNPNLQSSRDALAASQERSKKIEGDIAADAKAATTKVKPTPTKTTNTKGDPNKDKIIEGAKSYADLTHNIGVYKKQLEAADPANKQLITSLRQQIAEAEE
-498 AYKSKMAETQMAV
+498 AAQA
-511 DDDIKKLQELIN
+511 
-523 AKKDTTD
+523 AK
-530 EVRNLNT
+530 
-537 KYGELLGTY
+537 
-546 QSGAEWLTTL
+546 
-556 KNKSDDYC
+556 
-564 QQLAIEAKT
+564 
-573 DTIRR
+573 
-578 KIFEKN
+578 
-584 ADLMVIAEKKRRL
+584 
-597 EDAGNAKRQ
+597 
-606 MTVSNNGAE
+606 
-615 SAEITVMTP
+615 
-624 EYRGVVDEERKLTGE
+624 
-639 LEKLQGQ
+639 
-646 FDLASAAAEKH
+646 DLASGWDLQNPDTLEEIDEAIS
-657 RQQMQHT
+657 RQQ
-664 KIETQE
+664 
-670 TAKEVSYLAM
+670 
-680 SYSELETAIEKQK
+680 
-693 KKIGKYAGASDKAK
+693 
-707 ADGID
+707 
-712 VAAESR
+712 
-718 KLQQMEARYKQLGKK
+718 
-733 YHLGS
+733 
-738 QSDSRKRQIVADPKT
+738 
-753 LEQLRTNIELSKKKL
+753 
-768 TGQDTDEQR
+768 
-777 QLQQQIALW
+777 
-786 QKKAD
+786 
-791 AIDLAQKK
+791 
-799 AALPAS
+799 
-805 IESQD
+805 
-810 DAQKTLDYL
+810 
-819 NTARRLATTK
+819 
-829 EQIADIDRQIAAV
+829 
-842 ELKQAEMKRPADSE
+842 
-856 RIATLQDIDKEL
+856 
-868 NYQRALRK
+868 ALRK
-876 TAAAENIAQI
+876 KANAENLQGI
-886 DATINRLETLKSY
+886 DAEIKRLQGLKAQMQRNAKVPTPIEQIHTY
-899 TEHAD
+899 EQLD
-904 VISMDNKALQTYDQL
+904 EALAIYND
-919 SIKLSYY
+919 
-926 RDQLKTATEEERAQ
+926 RLKVATEEERAQ
-940 IQTQIIELEKLRNK
+940 IQTQIIELEKLRKK

-969 TLKTIEDLD
+969 TLKTIEGLD
-978 NAISY
+978 DAISY

-1001 VIQALETKKK
+1001 VIQALEAKKK

-1039 KIKGIGF
+1039 KIKGMGF

-1080 VYESWRKKSIS
+1080 TYEEWRRKSIS
-1091 SFDTARNGW
+1091 AFDTARNGW
-1100 DGIKGIGNS
+1100 NGIKGIGNS

-1133 FIGLYDGIQAVIGI
+1133 FIGLYEGIQAIIGI
-1147 INLLSAASSAH
+1147 IDLLSAASAAH
-1158 AVTKGVEAGAETTE
+1158 AATKGVEAGAETTE
-1172 ATTREAATA
+1172 AATREAATA
-1181 ANIIAS
+1181 ANVAAS
-1187 TAQIAA
+1187 VDQIAA

-1203 LAAAITFAAHAYI
+1203 LAAAMTFAAHAYI

-1298 LVGVLNKEDKINKR
+1298 LVGVLNKENKINKR
-1312 S
+1312 T

>member
-68 SDVLN
+68 SGVLN

-99 FEQLKDQVAELSK
+99 FAQLKDQVAELSK
-112 TIPMTRDAL
+112 SIPMARDEL

-133 PEDNWISYLEASSRA
+133 PEDNWIDYLRASSRA

-174 SAAKDIQDKI
+174 SAAQDIQDKI

-191 VTSFDQLAAALPSVT
+191 VTSFEQLAAALPSVT

-248 KESSNSQKMAEEMGI
+248 KESSKSQKMAEEMGI
-263 SFNAASIKAAG
+263 EFNAASIKAAG

-299 SIYSNLFGRA
+299 SIYSKLFGRA

-345 TMSSTGSATT
+345 TMSSTGAATT
-355 QMLKNQFAAFT
+355 QMLKNQFAAVT
-366 DLIAGIVGGIQ
+366 DVIAGFVGGVQ
-377 PYLNFT
+377 PILNFT
-383 SQMGMTILSVTSLT
+383 AQMGMTILSVTSLT

-407 TLMIA
+407 ALMIA

-422 AFGLRANRAAAFS
+422 AFGLRASRAAAFA

-442 KGAAFQATAAK
+442 KGVAYQATATK
-453 IAIRGLMIATGVT
+453 IAIRGLMMATGVG
-466 LALVA
+466 ALIAGVTFAVEKLTGAFEDASDAAEDTAEKIDRVA
-471 LTEALSLFNSEA
+471 DTAQQAQDAFANKQSEVYSSLMTKYTQLQTAWKALSTAHAKAQWIKDNKKAFEELGLKIHSAKDAEDTFVGN
-483 DKTDAVTEAMTEAED
+483 TDAVVESFKARAKAAARLAQLTEEYRIQMDLADEIARGDEQYRQENTVQAGEKVRREGEFYPAGHSAEKGMEYVNSGGHWVYTDKGAAQHNANIGKNPNLQSSRDALAASQERSRKIEGDIAADAKAATTKVKPTPTNTTNTKGDPNKDKIIEGAKSYADLTHNIGVYKKQLEAADPANKQLITSLRQQIAEAEE
-498 AYKSKMAETQMAV
+498 AAQA
-511 DDDIKKLQELIN
+511 
-523 AKKDTTD
+523 AK
-530 EVRNLNT
+530 
-537 KYGELLGTY
+537 
-546 QSGAEWLTTL
+546 
-556 KNKSDDYC
+556 
-564 QQLAIEAKT
+564 
-573 DTIRR
+573 
-578 KIFEKN
+578 
-584 ADLMVIAEKKRRL
+584 
-597 EDAGNAKRQ
+597 
-606 MTVSNNGAE
+606 
-615 SAEITVMTP
+615 
-624 EYRGVVDEERKLTGE
+624 
-639 LEKLQGQ
+639 
-646 FDLASAAAEKH
+646 DLASGWDLQNPDTLEEIDEAIS
-657 RQQMQHT
+657 RQQ
-664 KIETQE
+664 
-670 TAKEVSYLAM
+670 
-680 SYSELETAIEKQK
+680 
-693 KKIGKYAGASDKAK
+693 
-707 ADGID
+707 
-712 VAAESR
+712 
-718 KLQQMEARYKQLGKK
+718 
-733 YHLGS
+733 
-738 QSDSRKRQIVADPKT
+738 
-753 LEQLRTNIELSKKKL
+753 
-768 TGQDTDEQR
+768 
-777 QLQQQIALW
+777 
-786 QKKAD
+786 
-791 AIDLAQKK
+791 
-799 AALPAS
+799 
-805 IESQD
+805 
-810 DAQKTLDYL
+810 
-819 NTARRLATTK
+819 
-829 EQIADIDRQIAAV
+829 
-842 ELKQAEMKRPADSE
+842 
-856 RIATLQDIDKEL
+856 
-868 NYQRALRK
+868 ALRK
-876 TAAAENIAQI
+876 KANAENLQGI
-886 DATINRLETLKSY
+886 DAEIKRLQGLKAQMERNAKVPTPIEQIHTY
-899 TEHAD
+899 EQLD
-904 VISMDNKALQTYDQL
+904 EALAIYND
-919 SIKLSYY
+919 
-926 RDQLKTATEEERAQ
+926 RLKVATEEERAQ
-940 IQTQIIELEKLRNK
+940 IQTQIIELERLRKK

-978 NAISY
+978 DAISY
-983 YGQLQKHQSA
+983 YGQLQKHQSV

-1001 VIQALETKKK
+1001 VIQALEAKKK

-1039 KIKGIGF
+1039 KIKGMGF
-1046 DALTDKIRELKK
+1046 DALTDKIRELQK

-1080 VYESWRKKSIS
+1080 VYESWRRKSIS
-1091 SFDTARNGW
+1091 AFDTARNGW

-1121 NAWQKTVALIDA
+1121 NAWQKTVALVDA
-1133 FIGLYDGIQAVIGI
+1133 FIGLYEGIQAVIGI

-1172 ATTREAATA
+1172 AATREAATA
-1181 ANIIAS
+1181 ANVAAS
-1187 TAQIAA
+1187 VAQIAA

-1203 LAAAITFAAHAYI
+1203 LAAAMTFAAHAYI

-1228 AAQQAA
+1228 AAQQAM

-1298 LVGVLNKEDKINKR
+1298 LVGVLNKENKINKR
-1312 S
+1312 T

>member
-68 SDVLN
+68 SGVLN
-73 TLTED
+73 TVTED

-99 FEQLKDQVAELSK
+99 FAQLKDQVAELSK
-112 TIPMTRDAL
+112 SIPMARDAL

-133 PEDNWISYLEASSRA
+133 PEDNWIDYLRASSRA

-174 SAAKDIQDKI
+174 SAAQDIQDKI

-191 VTSFDQLAAALPSVT
+191 VTSFEQLAAALPSVT

-248 KESSNSQKMAEEMGI
+248 KESSKSQKMAEEMGI
-263 SFNAASIKAAG
+263 EFNAASIKAAG

-299 SIYSNLFGRA
+299 SIYSKLFGRA

-322 AAKFDENIAALDNSA
+322 AAKFDENITALDNSA

-345 TMSSTGSATT
+345 TMSSTGAATT
-355 QMLKNQFAAFT
+355 QMLKNQFAAVT

-377 PYLNFT
+377 PILNFT
-383 SQMGMTILSVTSLT
+383 AQMGMTLLSVTSLT
-397 KAIKGLNIAH
+397 KAFKGLNLQAVILA
-407 TLMIA
+407 I

-422 AFGLRANRAAAFS
+422 AFGLRASRAAAFS

-442 KGAAFQATAAK
+442 KGVAFQATAAK
-453 IAIRGLMIATGVT
+453 IAIRGLMMATGVG
-466 LALVA
+466 ALIAGVTFAVEKLTGAFEDASDAAEDTTEKIDRVA
-471 LTEALSLFNSEA
+471 DTAQQAQDAFANKQSEVYSSLMTKYTQLQTAWKALSTAHAKAQWIKDNKKAFEELGLKITNAKDAEDTFVGN
-483 DKTDAVTEAMTEAED
+483 TDAVVESFKARAKAAARLAQLTEEYRIQMDLADEIARGDEQYRQENTVQAGEKVRREGEFYPAGHSAEKGMEYVNSGGHWVYTDKGAAQHNANIGKNPNMQSSRDALAASQERSRKIEGDIAADAKAATTKVKPTPTNTTNTKGDPNKDKIIEGAKSYADLTHNIGVYKKQLEAADPANKQLITSLRQQIAEAEE
-498 AYKSKMAETQMAV
+498 AAQA
-511 DDDIKKLQELIN
+511 
-523 AKKDTTD
+523 AK
-530 EVRNLNT
+530 
-537 KYGELLGTY
+537 
-546 QSGAEWLTTL
+546 
-556 KNKSDDYC
+556 
-564 QQLAIEAKT
+564 
-573 DTIRR
+573 
-578 KIFEKN
+578 
-584 ADLMVIAEKKRRL
+584 
-597 EDAGNAKRQ
+597 
-606 MTVSNNGAE
+606 
-615 SAEITVMTP
+615 
-624 EYRGVVDEERKLTGE
+624 
-639 LEKLQGQ
+639 
-646 FDLASAAAEKH
+646 DLASGWDLQNPDTLEEIDEAIS
-657 RQQMQHT
+657 RQQ
-664 KIETQE
+664 
-670 TAKEVSYLAM
+670 
-680 SYSELETAIEKQK
+680 
-693 KKIGKYAGASDKAK
+693 
-707 ADGID
+707 
-712 VAAESR
+712 
-718 KLQQMEARYKQLGKK
+718 
-733 YHLGS
+733 
-738 QSDSRKRQIVADPKT
+738 
-753 LEQLRTNIELSKKKL
+753 
-768 TGQDTDEQR
+768 
-777 QLQQQIALW
+777 
-786 QKKAD
+786 
-791 AIDLAQKK
+791 
-799 AALPAS
+799 
-805 IESQD
+805 
-810 DAQKTLDYL
+810 
-819 NTARRLATTK
+819 
-829 EQIADIDRQIAAV
+829 
-842 ELKQAEMKRPADSE
+842 
-856 RIATLQDIDKEL
+856 
-868 NYQRALRK
+868 ALRK
-876 TAAAENIAQI
+876 KANAENLQGI
-886 DATINRLETLKSY
+886 DAEIKRLQGLKAQMERNAKVPTPIEQIHTY
-899 TEHAD
+899 EQLD
-904 VISMDNKALQTYDQL
+904 EALAIYND
-919 SIKLSYY
+919 
-926 RDQLKTATEEERAQ
+926 RLKVATEEERTQ
-940 IQTQIIELEKLRNK
+940 IQTQIIELEKLRKK

-1001 VIQALETKKK
+1001 VIQALEAKKK

-1039 KIKGIGF
+1039 KIKGMGF

-1080 VYESWRKKSIS
+1080 TYEEWRRKSIS
-1091 SFDTARNGW
+1091 AFDTARNGW

-1133 FIGLYDGIQAVIGI
+1133 FIGLYEGIQAIIGI
-1147 INLLSAASSAH
+1147 IDLLSAASAAH
-1158 AVTKGVEAGAETTE
+1158 AATKGVEAGAETTE
-1172 ATTREAATA
+1172 AATREAATA
-1181 ANIIAS
+1181 ANVAAS
-1187 TAQIAA
+1187 VAQITA

-1203 LAAAITFAAHAYI
+1203 LAAAMTFAAHAYI

-1228 AAQQAA
+1228 ASQQAA

-1298 LVGVLNKEDKINKR
+1298 LVGVLNKENKINKR

>member
-68 SDVLN
+68 SGVLN

-99 FEQLKDQVAELSK
+99 FAQLKDQVAELSK
-112 TIPMTRDAL
+112 SIPMARDEL

-133 PEDNWISYLEASSRA
+133 PEDNWIDYLRASSRA

-174 SAAKDIQDKI
+174 SAAQDIQDKI

-191 VTSFDQLAAALPSVT
+191 VTSFEQLAAALPSVT

-248 KESSNSQKMAEEMGI
+248 KESSKSQKMAEEMGI
-263 SFNAASIKAAG
+263 SFNAASIQAAG

-299 SIYSNLFGRA
+299 SIYSKLFGRA

-345 TMSSTGSATT
+345 TMSSTGAATT
-355 QMLKNQFAAFT
+355 QMLKNQFAAVT

-383 SQMGMTILSVTSLT
+383 AQLGMTILSVTSLT

-407 TLMIA
+407 ALMIA

-422 AFGLRANRAAAFS
+422 AFGLRASRAAAFA

-442 KGAAFQATAAK
+442 KGVAYQATATK
-453 IAIRGLMIATGVT
+453 IAIRGLMMATGVG
-466 LALVA
+466 ALIAGVTFAVEKLTGAFEDASDAAEDTTEKIDRVA
-471 LTEALSLFNSEA
+471 DTAQQAQDAFANKQSEVYSSLMTKYTQLQTAWKALSTAHAKAQWIKDNKKAFEELGLKIHSAKDAEDTFVGN
-483 DKTDAVTEAMTEAED
+483 TDAVVESFKARAKAAARLAQLTEEYRIQMDLADEIARGDEQYRQENTVQAGEPVRKEGEFYPAGHSAEKGMEYVNSGGHWVYTDKGAAQHNANIGKNPNLQSSRD
-498 AYKSKMAETQMAV
+498 ALAASQERSKKIEG
-511 DDDIKKLQELIN
+511 DIAADVKAATTKKN
-523 AKKDTTD
+523 PTTT
-530 EVRNLNT
+530 NTTNT
-537 KYGELLGTY
+537 KGDPNKDKIIE
-546 QSGAEWLTTL
+546 GA
-556 KNKSDDYC
+556 KSY
-564 QQLAIEAKT
+564 
-573 DTIRR
+573 
-578 KIFEKN
+578 
-584 ADLMVIAEKKRRL
+584 ADLTHNI
-597 EDAGNAKRQ
+597 
-606 MTVSNNGAE
+606 
-615 SAEITVMTP
+615 
-624 EYRGVVDEERKLTGE
+624 GVYK
-639 LEKLQGQ
+639 
-646 FDLASAAAEKH
+646 
-657 RQQMQHT
+657 
-664 KIETQE
+664 
-670 TAKEVSYLAM
+670 
-680 SYSELETAIEKQK
+680 
-693 KKIGKYAGASDKAK
+693 
-707 ADGID
+707 
-712 VAAESR
+712 
-718 KLQQMEARYKQLGKK
+718 KQLEA
-733 YHLGS
+733 
-738 QSDSRKRQIVADPKT
+738 ADPANK
-753 LEQLRTNIELSKKKL
+753 QLITSLR
-768 TGQDTDEQR
+768 
-777 QLQQQIALW
+777 QQIAEAEEAA
-786 QKKAD
+786 QAAK
-791 AIDLAQKK
+791 DLANGWDLQN
-799 AALPAS
+799 P
-805 IESQD
+805 D
-810 DAQKTLDYL
+810 TL
-819 NTARRLATTK
+819 
-829 EQIADIDRQIAAV
+829 EEIDEAISRQ
-842 ELKQAEMKRPADSE
+842 Q
-856 RIATLQDIDKEL
+856 
-868 NYQRALRK
+868 ALRK
-876 TAAAENIAQI
+876 KANAENLQGI
-886 DATINRLETLKSY
+886 DAEIKRLQGLKAQMERNAKVPTPIEQIHTY
-899 TEHAD
+899 EQLD
-904 VISMDNKALQTYDQL
+904 EALAIYND
-919 SIKLSYY
+919 
-926 RDQLKTATEEERAQ
+926 RLKVATEEERAQ
-940 IQTQIIELEKLRNK
+940 IQTQIIELERLRKK

-978 NAISY
+978 DAISY

-1001 VIQALETKKK
+1001 VIQALEAKKK

-1039 KIKGIGF
+1039 KIKGMGF

-1080 VYESWRKKSIS
+1080 TYEEWRRKSIS
-1091 SFDTARNGW
+1091 AFDTARNGW

-1121 NAWQKTVALIDA
+1121 NAWQKTVALVDA
-1133 FIGLYDGIQAVIGI
+1133 FIGLYEGIQAVIGI

-1172 ATTREAATA
+1172 AATREAATA
-1181 ANIIAS
+1181 ANVAAS
-1187 TAQIAA
+1187 VAQIAA

-1203 LAAAITFAAHAYI
+1203 LAAAMTFAAHAYI

-1228 AAQQAA
+1228 AAQQAM

-1298 LVGVLNKEDKINKR
+1298 LVGVLNKENKINKR
-1312 S
+1312 T